1 MRNLSSRWKEKVKN
15 GMDVHYLK
23 YADITLTDGTVLN
36 LTNADLWQNGMT
48 FEDSVSGDSSFDIGS
63 AIINVLTLSINNFEG
78 QYSDYDFEGAEAVCY
93 IGLQFDDGIIEKTR
107 ICTAT
112 VVEQPEDET
121 VSIDLT
127 CEDNMRKF
135 DRNYSES
142 KLIYPATREQIVR
155 DACEVCGV
163 TLQTVHF
170 DNDDYIVKARPSDDA
185 LTFRQVLQW
194 VAQIGCQWMRCD
206 EYGRL
211 CVSWFDDI
219 TEEKLIINE
228 NGVLTTSSES
238 NIVLKMSNQD
248 ETLTAENGILFE
260 NDGTLSLYAVDGKGN
275 VSNVSSTYGF
285 TPQHTDVV
293 ITGVLVTE
301 YNDSVGEEPE
311 KYMAGL
317 KGYVLDISGNKLIQK
332 GEGKKIASMIAEKC
346 VGMSFRPFE
355 SECPTNI
362 SLEAGDVVII
372 VDRNRKVYKSFI
384 TTTTLQPGNGQKIAC
399 NAKSAAKNSST
410 RYSQL
415 TQAYV
420 EARKMIKAEKTARE
434 KALEE
439 FGKRMDAATGVYTTI
454 EKQED
459 GSEVFYLHDKPTLAE
474 SKAVW
479 KMTSE
484 AWGVST
490 DGGKTWNGGMT
501 VDGDTIVRILNAVG
515 INADWINTGKLLGKF
530 IDAKNLRVSTEDG
543 TVTFYINEKGQVFI
557 QPTAF
562 FLSDNKTLD
571 EAIADKTI
579 EEAQKLTTLNV
590 ILSNEYQ
597 AIVTDANGNYT
608 TFPECSTTVQVMYG
622 VENVTNDAS
631 YTITEDN
638 VTGTWDEKN
647 HKYTVTGLSADT
659 GHVNFVVNYK
669 TFSITKQ
676 FSISKQK
683 QGKQGD
689 KGDSATTYVIETD
702 TTVIMRTA
710 DETYVP
716 ETVLFKNYVVSGNNK
731 ILRKSNILVQTTT
744 DGSTFSTIK
753 NVDVD
758 DGQYTLYLSTI
769 ASDVTAIRYIFRS
782 INLGNPQLA
791 TVTIPI
797 INDTELTEKQIFNL
811 LTHNG
816 TRDLLT
822 YVDGKLYLNGTY
834 IKGKTVAAD
843 KLNVEDLYAVAASI
857 AQWTIKENYI
867 QSKSGNIRLYSDG
880 RIKIGNAVFSQS
892 EDGDTAC
899 NIKYGL
905 HLFCK
910 NITDSSGF
918 IDPSG
923 MFAIS
928 GLASN
933 ASGSTLILYNNYV
946 YKLSSSSKRY
956 KKHVKNMTSSEAE
969 RLLDI
974 PVVWFEYNEGY
985 LASGDRFEGKPLPG
999 FYAEDVYDAFPEG
1012 AMLNESGQV
1021 EDWNYRT
1028 MVPAMMKL
1036 IQDQQET
1043 INSLNKRIERLERG
1057 E

>member
-1 MRNLSSRWKEKVKN
+1 MINVSNAFKKKIAEGYPVIEE
-15 GMDVHYLK
+15 V
-23 YADITLTDGTVLN
+23 DITFPDGTVKTVNKEILN
-36 LTNADLWQNGMT
+36 SGNDIVDGVDGSSFPIGQTVCKSLQLSLDNSQEQWKNYYFYGAKLRVKLKMELDDGTTETINRGMFTVTTPEEYGEDVELTALDDMYKANKTYTTSLAFPQDAYVVLQDACQRCGISLGTGSGAMEHATFPIQSVPDGMT
-48 FEDSVSGDSSFDIGS
+48 FRDVIGCIAMIESANARIDNGGYLQLVKWDFSGVNVDNAPTVDSEGFLKFGGGS
-63 AIINVLTLSINNFEG
+63 AIDSSGYISPVGDWMIDSDGFLYLNEGVNAPQRLRDYLSAPTLST
-78 QYSDYDFEGAEAVCY
+78 D
-93 IGLQFDDGIIEKTR
+93 
-107 ICTAT
+107 
-112 VVEQPEDET
+112 
-121 VSIDLT
+121 
-127 CEDNMRKF
+127 
-135 DRNYSES
+135 
-142 KLIYPATREQIVR
+142 
-155 DACEVCGV
+155 
-163 TLQTVHF
+163 
-170 DNDDYIVKARPSDDA
+170 
-185 LTFRQVLQW
+185 
-194 VAQIGCQWMRCD
+194 
-206 EYGRL
+206 
-211 CVSWFDDI
+211 
-219 TEEKLIINE
+219 
-228 NGVLTTSSES
+228 
-238 NIVLKMSNQD
+238 NIVITGIQVKSGDASYQYGSNEYILQI
-248 ETLTAENGILFE
+248 ENTLLQANQLPVVAEWIGASLIGKQFRSMEGDLLYNPLIEFGDMARTYDRKENVYITPITYVASGLNGATTVKTQAESPIR
-260 NDGTLSLYAVDGKGN
+260 G
-275 VSNVSSTYGF
+275 SSTYNS
-285 TPQHTDVV
+285 D
-293 ITGVLVTE
+293 
-301 YNDSVGEEPE
+301 
-311 KYMAGL
+311 AL
-317 KGYVLDISGNKLIQK
+317 KTLIQA
-332 GEGKKIASMIAEKC
+332 KKLVEVEK
-346 VGMSFRPFE
+346 
-355 SECPTNI
+355 N
-362 SLEAGDVVII
+362 
-372 VDRNRKVYKSFI
+372 
-384 TTTTLQPGNGQKIAC
+384 
-399 NAKSAAKNSST
+399 
-410 RYSQL
+410 
-415 TQAYV
+415 
-420 EARKMIKAEKTARE
+420 ARE
-434 KALEE
+434 LAVGKLEE
-439 FGKRMDAATGVYTTI
+439 AMKNASGLYETPVL
-454 EKQED
+454 QED
-459 GSEVFYLHDKPTLAE
+459 GSTITYLHDKPTLEE
-474 SKAVW
+474 SKTIIKFTA
-479 KMTSE
+479 E
-484 AWGVST
+484 AIGVSN
-490 DGGKTWNGGMT
+490 DGGKTYPYGFILT
-501 VDGDTIVRILNAVG
+501 GDLITKILYAEG
-515 INADWINTGKLLGKF
+515 INADYINTGKLLGKF

-597 AIVTDANGNYT
+597 AIVTDADGNYT

-676 FSISKQK
+676 FSIAKQK
-683 QGKQGD
+683 QGKQGN

-731 ILRKSNILVQTTT
+731 TLRKSNILVQTTT

-753 NVDVD
+753 NMNVD

-857 AQWTIKENYI
+857 AQWIIKENYI
-867 QSKSGNIRLYSDG
+867 QSKSGNIRLYSNG

-892 EDGDTAC
+892 TDGDTAC

-910 NITDSSGF
+910 NATDSSG
-918 IDPSG
+918 ITDPSG

-928 GLASN
+928 GLTSN

-969 RLLDI
+969 RLLNI

-985 LASGDRFEGKPLPG
+985 LAPGDRFEGKPLPG

-1028 MVPAMMKL
+1028 IVPAMLKL
-1036 IQDQQET
+1036 IQDQQKT
-1043 INSLNKRIERLERG
+1043 INNLIERVNKLERKNIH

>member
-1 MRNLSSRWKEKVKN
+1 MINVSNAFKKKIAEGYPVIEE
-15 GMDVHYLK
+15 V
-23 YADITLTDGTVLN
+23 DITFSDGTVKTVNKEILN
-36 LTNADLWQNGMT
+36 SGNDIVDGVDGSSFPIGQTVCKSLQLSLDNSQEQWKNYYFYGAKLRVKLKMELDDGTTETINRGTFTVTTPEEYGEDVELTALDDMYKANKTYTTSLAFPQDAYVVLQDACQRCGISLRTGSGAMEHAAFPIQSVPDGMT
-48 FEDSVSGDSSFDIGS
+48 FRDVIGCIAMIESANARIDNGGYLQLVKWDFSGVNVDNAPTADSEGFLKFGGGS
-63 AIINVLTLSINNFEG
+63 AIDSSGYISPVGDWMIDSDGFLYLNEGVNAPQRLRDYLSAPTLSTDNIVITG
-78 QYSDYDFEGAEAVCY
+78 IQVKSGDASYQYGSDEYV
-93 IGLQFDDGIIEKTR
+93 LQIENT
-107 ICTAT
+107 
-112 VVEQPEDET
+112 
-121 VSIDLT
+121 L
-127 CEDNMRKF
+127 
-135 DRNYSES
+135 
-142 KLIYPATREQIVR
+142 
-155 DACEVCGV
+155 
-163 TLQTVHF
+163 LQTNQLSSVAEWIGSSLVGKQF
-170 DNDDYIVKARPSDDA
+170 RSMEGDLLYNPLIEFGDMARTYDRKENVYITPI
-185 LTFRQVLQW
+185 TY
-194 VAQIGCQWMRCD
+194 VASG
-206 EYGRL
+206 L
-211 CVSWFDDI
+211 
-219 TEEKLIINE
+219 
-228 NGVLTTSSES
+228 NGATTVRTQAES
-238 NIVLKMSNQD
+238 PIR
-248 ETLTAENGILFE
+248 G
-260 NDGTLSLYAVDGKGN
+260 
-275 VSNVSSTYGF
+275 SSTYNS
-285 TPQHTDVV
+285 D
-293 ITGVLVTE
+293 
-301 YNDSVGEEPE
+301 
-311 KYMAGL
+311 AL
-317 KGYVLDISGNKLIQK
+317 KTLIQA
-332 GEGKKIASMIAEKC
+332 KKLVEVEK
-346 VGMSFRPFE
+346 
-355 SECPTNI
+355 N
-362 SLEAGDVVII
+362 
-372 VDRNRKVYKSFI
+372 
-384 TTTTLQPGNGQKIAC
+384 
-399 NAKSAAKNSST
+399 
-410 RYSQL
+410 
-415 TQAYV
+415 
-420 EARKMIKAEKTARE
+420 ARE
-434 KALEE
+434 LAVGKLEE
-439 FGKRMDAATGVYTTI
+439 AMKNASGLYETPVL
-454 EKQED
+454 QED
-459 GSEVFYLHDKPTLAE
+459 GSTITYLHDKPTLEE
-474 SKAVW
+474 SKTIIKFTA
-479 KMTSE
+479 E
-484 AWGVST
+484 AIGVSN
-490 DGGKTWNGGMT
+490 DGGKTYPYGFILT
-501 VDGDTIVRILNAVG
+501 GDLITRILYAEG
-515 INADWINTGKLLGKF
+515 INADYINAGKLLGEF

-638 VTGTWDEKN
+638 ATGTWDEKN

-659 GHVNFVVNYK
+659 GHVNFVVKYK

-676 FSISKQK
+676 FSIAKQK

-731 ILRKSNILVQTTT
+731 TLRKSNILVQTTT
-744 DGSTFSTIK
+744 DGSTFNTIK
-753 NVDVD
+753 NMNVD

-791 TVTIPI
+791 TVTIPV

-892 EDGDTAC
+892 KDGDTAC
-899 NIKYGL
+899 CVKYGM
-905 HLFCK
+905 HIFCK
-910 NITDSSGF
+910 NATDSSG
-918 IDPSG
+918 ITDPSG
-923 MFAIS
+923 MLAIS
-928 GLASN
+928 GLTSN

-985 LASGDRFEGKPLPG
+985 LAPGDRFEGKPLPG
-999 FYAEDVYDAFPEG
+999 FYAEDVYEAFPEG
-1012 AMLNESGQV
+1012 AMLNEDGQV

-1028 MVPAMMKL
+1028 MIPAMMKL

>member
-1 MRNLSSRWKEKVKN
+1 MINVSNAFKKKIAEGYPVIEE
-15 GMDVHYLK
+15 V
-23 YADITLTDGTVLN
+23 DITFSDGTVKTVNKEILN
-36 LTNADLWQNGMT
+36 
-48 FEDSVSGDSSFDIGS
+48 SGNDIVDGVDGSSFPVGQTVCKSLQLFLDNSQEQWKNYYFYGAKLRVKLKMELDDGTTETINKGTFTVTTPEEYGEDVELTALDDMYKANKTYTTSLAFPQDAYVVLQDACQRCGISLGIGSGAMEHATFPIQSVPDGITFRDVIGCIAMIESANARIDNGGYLQLVKWDFSGVNVDNAPTVDSEGFLKFGGGS
-63 AIINVLTLSINNFEG
+63 AIDSSGYISPVGDWMIDSDGFLYLNEGVNAPQRLRDYLSAPTLSTDNIVITG
-78 QYSDYDFEGAEAVCY
+78 IQVKSGDASYQYGSNEY
-93 IGLQFDDGIIEKTR
+93 
-107 ICTAT
+107 
-112 VVEQPEDET
+112 
-121 VSIDLT
+121 
-127 CEDNMRKF
+127 
-135 DRNYSES
+135 
-142 KLIYPATREQIVR
+142 
-155 DACEVCGV
+155 
-163 TLQTVHF
+163 
-170 DNDDYIVKARPSDDA
+170 
-185 LTFRQVLQW
+185 VLQIENTLLQANQLPV
-194 VAQIGCQWMRCD
+194 VAEWIGASLVGKQFRSMEGDLLYNPLIEFGDMARTYD
-206 EYGRL
+206 RKENVY
-211 CVSWFDDI
+211 I
-219 TEEKLIINE
+219 TPITYVASGL
-228 NGVLTTSSES
+228 NGTTTVRTQAES
-238 NIVLKMSNQD
+238 PIR
-248 ETLTAENGILFE
+248 G
-260 NDGTLSLYAVDGKGN
+260 
-275 VSNVSSTYGF
+275 SSTYNS
-285 TPQHTDVV
+285 D
-293 ITGVLVTE
+293 
-301 YNDSVGEEPE
+301 
-311 KYMAGL
+311 AL
-317 KGYVLDISGNKLIQK
+317 KTLIQA
-332 GEGKKIASMIAEKC
+332 KKLVEAEK
-346 VGMSFRPFE
+346 
-355 SECPTNI
+355 N
-362 SLEAGDVVII
+362 
-372 VDRNRKVYKSFI
+372 
-384 TTTTLQPGNGQKIAC
+384 
-399 NAKSAAKNSST
+399 
-410 RYSQL
+410 
-415 TQAYV
+415 
-420 EARKMIKAEKTARE
+420 ARE
-434 KALEE
+434 LAVGKLEE
-439 FGKRMDAATGVYTTI
+439 AMKGASGLYETSVL
-454 EKQED
+454 QED
-459 GSEVFYLHDKPTLAE
+459 GSTITYLHDKPTLEE
-474 SKAVW
+474 SKTIIKFTA
-479 KMTSE
+479 E
-484 AWGVST
+484 AIGVSN
-490 DGGKTWNGGMT
+490 DGGKTYPYGFILT
-501 VDGDTIVRILNAVG
+501 GDLITKILYAEG
-515 INADWINTGKLLGKF
+515 INADYINAGKLLGKF
-530 IDAKNLRVSTEDG
+530 VDAKNLRVSTEDG

-622 VENVTNDAS
+622 AQNVTNDAS
-631 YTITEDN
+631 YTITEEN
-638 VTGTWDEKN
+638 ITGTWDEKN

-659 GHVNFVVNYK
+659 GHVNFVVSYK

-676 FSISKQK
+676 FSIAKQK
-683 QGKQGD
+683 QGKQGN

-702 TTVIMRTA
+702 ATVIMRTA

-716 ETVLFKNYVVSGNNK
+716 ETVLFKNYVVSGSNK
-731 ILRKSNILVQTTT
+731 TLRKSNILVQTTI

-753 NVDVD
+753 NVNVD

-822 YVDGKLYLNGTY
+822 YVDGKLFLNGTY

-956 KKHVKNMTSSEAE
+956 KKHVKSMTSSEAE

-985 LASGDRFEGKPLPG
+985 LAPGDRFEGKPLPG

-1012 AMLNESGQV
+1012 AMLNEDGQV

-1028 MVPAMMKL
+1028 MIPAMMKL

>member
-1 MRNLSSRWKEKVKN
+1 MINVSNAFKKKIAEGYPVIEE
-15 GMDVHYLK
+15 V
-23 YADITLTDGTVLN
+23 DITFPDGTVKTVNKEILN
-36 LTNADLWQNGMT
+36 SGNGIVDGVDGSSFPIGQTVCKSLQLSLDNSQEQWKNYYFYGAKLRVKLKMELDDGTTETINRGTFTVTTPEEYGEDVELTALDDMYKANKTYTTSLAFPQDAYVVLQDACQRCGISLGTGSGAMEHATFPIQSVPDGMT
-48 FEDSVSGDSSFDIGS
+48 FRDVIGCIAMIESANARIDNGGYLQLVKWDFSGVNVDNAPTVDSEGFLKFGGGS
-63 AIINVLTLSINNFEG
+63 AIDSSGYISPVGDWMIDSDGFLYLNEGVNAPQRLRDYLSAPTLST
-78 QYSDYDFEGAEAVCY
+78 D
-93 IGLQFDDGIIEKTR
+93 
-107 ICTAT
+107 
-112 VVEQPEDET
+112 
-121 VSIDLT
+121 
-127 CEDNMRKF
+127 
-135 DRNYSES
+135 
-142 KLIYPATREQIVR
+142 
-155 DACEVCGV
+155 
-163 TLQTVHF
+163 
-170 DNDDYIVKARPSDDA
+170 
-185 LTFRQVLQW
+185 
-194 VAQIGCQWMRCD
+194 
-206 EYGRL
+206 
-211 CVSWFDDI
+211 
-219 TEEKLIINE
+219 
-228 NGVLTTSSES
+228 
-238 NIVLKMSNQD
+238 NIVITGIQVKSGDASYQYGSNEYILQI
-248 ETLTAENGILFE
+248 ENTLLQANQLPVVAEWIGASLIGKQFRSMEGDLLYNPLIEFGDMARTYDRKENVYITPITYVASGLNGATTVKTQAESPIR
-260 NDGTLSLYAVDGKGN
+260 G
-275 VSNVSSTYGF
+275 SSTYNS
-285 TPQHTDVV
+285 D
-293 ITGVLVTE
+293 
-301 YNDSVGEEPE
+301 
-311 KYMAGL
+311 AL
-317 KGYVLDISGNKLIQK
+317 KTLIQA
-332 GEGKKIASMIAEKC
+332 KKLVEVEK
-346 VGMSFRPFE
+346 
-355 SECPTNI
+355 N
-362 SLEAGDVVII
+362 
-372 VDRNRKVYKSFI
+372 
-384 TTTTLQPGNGQKIAC
+384 
-399 NAKSAAKNSST
+399 
-410 RYSQL
+410 
-415 TQAYV
+415 
-420 EARKMIKAEKTARE
+420 ARE
-434 KALEE
+434 LAVGKLEE
-439 FGKRMDAATGVYTTI
+439 AMKNASGLYETPVL
-454 EKQED
+454 QED
-459 GSEVFYLHDKPTLAE
+459 GSTITYLHDKPTLEE
-474 SKAVW
+474 SKTIIKFTA
-479 KMTSE
+479 E
-484 AWGVST
+484 AIGVSN
-490 DGGKTWNGGMT
+490 DGGKTYPYGFILT
-501 VDGDTIVRILNAVG
+501 GDLITKILYAEG
-515 INADWINTGKLLGKF
+515 INADYINTGKLLGKF

-597 AIVTDANGNYT
+597 AIVTDADGNYT
-608 TFPECSTTVQVMYG
+608 TFPKCSTTVQVMYG

-647 HKYTVTGLSADT
+647 HEYTVTGLSADT
-659 GHVNFVVNYK
+659 GHVNFVVKYK

-676 FSISKQK
+676 FSIAKQK
-683 QGKQGD
+683 QGKQGN

-716 ETVLFKNYVVSGNNK
+716 ETVLFKNYVISGNNK
-731 ILRKSNILVQTTT
+731 TLRKSNILVQTTT

-753 NVDVD
+753 NMNVD

-867 QSKSGNIRLYSDG
+867 QSKSGNIQLYSDG

-892 EDGDTAC
+892 KDGDTAC

-985 LASGDRFEGKPLPG
+985 LAPGDRFEGKPLPG

-1043 INSLNKRIERLERG
+1043 INSLIKRIERLERG

>member
-1 MRNLSSRWKEKVKN
+1 MINVSNAFKKKIAEGYPVIEE
-15 GMDVHYLK
+15 V
-23 YADITLTDGTVLN
+23 DITFSDGTVKTVNKEILN
-36 LTNADLWQNGMT
+36 SGNDIVDGVDGSSFPIGQTVCKSLQLSLDNSQEQWKNYYFYGAKLRVKLKMELDDGTTETINRGTFTVTTPEEYGEDVELTALDDMYKANKTYTTSLAFPQDAYVVLQDACQRCGISLRTGSGAMEHAAFPIQSVPDGMT
-48 FEDSVSGDSSFDIGS
+48 FRDVIGCIAMIESANARIDNGGYLQLVKWDFSGVNVDNAPTADSEGFLKFGGGS
-63 AIINVLTLSINNFEG
+63 AIDSSGYISPVGDWMIDSDGFLYLNEGVNAPQRLRDYLSAPTLSTDNIVITG
-78 QYSDYDFEGAEAVCY
+78 IQVKSGDASYQYGSDEYV
-93 IGLQFDDGIIEKTR
+93 LQIENT
-107 ICTAT
+107 
-112 VVEQPEDET
+112 
-121 VSIDLT
+121 L
-127 CEDNMRKF
+127 
-135 DRNYSES
+135 
-142 KLIYPATREQIVR
+142 
-155 DACEVCGV
+155 
-163 TLQTVHF
+163 LQTNQLSSVAEWIGSSLVGKQF
-170 DNDDYIVKARPSDDA
+170 RSMEGDLLYNPLIEFGDMARTYDRKENVYITPITYVASGLNGATTVKTQA
-185 LTFRQVLQW
+185 
-194 VAQIGCQWMRCD
+194 
-206 EYGRL
+206 
-211 CVSWFDDI
+211 
-219 TEEKLIINE
+219 
-228 NGVLTTSSES
+228 ES
-238 NIVLKMSNQD
+238 PIR
-248 ETLTAENGILFE
+248 G
-260 NDGTLSLYAVDGKGN
+260 
-275 VSNVSSTYGF
+275 SSTY
-285 TPQHTDVV
+285 
-293 ITGVLVTE
+293 
-301 YNDSVGEEPE
+301 NSN
-311 KYMAGL
+311 AL
-317 KGYVLDISGNKLIQK
+317 KTLIQA
-332 GEGKKIASMIAEKC
+332 KKLVEVEK
-346 VGMSFRPFE
+346 
-355 SECPTNI
+355 N
-362 SLEAGDVVII
+362 
-372 VDRNRKVYKSFI
+372 
-384 TTTTLQPGNGQKIAC
+384 
-399 NAKSAAKNSST
+399 
-410 RYSQL
+410 
-415 TQAYV
+415 
-420 EARKMIKAEKTARE
+420 ARE
-434 KALEE
+434 LAVGKLEE
-439 FGKRMDAATGVYTTI
+439 AMKNASGLYETPVL
-454 EKQED
+454 QED
-459 GSEVFYLHDKPTLAE
+459 GSTITYLHDKPTLEE
-474 SKAVW
+474 SKTIIKFTA
-479 KMTSE
+479 E
-484 AWGVST
+484 AIGVSN
-490 DGGKTWNGGMT
+490 DGGKTYPYGFILT
-501 VDGDTIVRILNAVG
+501 GDLITKILYAEG
-515 INADWINTGKLLGKF
+515 INADYINAGKLLGKF

-608 TFPECSTTVQVMYG
+608 TFPKCSTIVQVMYG

-676 FSISKQK
+676 FSIAKQK
-683 QGKQGD
+683 QGKQGN

-702 TTVIMRTA
+702 ATVIMRTA

-716 ETVLFKNYVVSGNNK
+716 ETVLFKNYVVSGSNK
-731 ILRKSNILVQTTT
+731 TLRKSNILVQTTT
-744 DGSTFSTIK
+744 DGSAFSTIK
-753 NVDVD
+753 NMNVD

-843 KLNVEDLYAVAASI
+843 KLNVDDLYAVAASI

-928 GLASN
+928 GLTSN

-974 PVVWFEYNEGY
+974 PVVWFEYNKGY
-985 LASGDRFEGKPLPG
+985 LAPGDRFEGKPLPG

-1028 MVPAMMKL
+1028 IVPAMMKL

-1043 INSLNKRIERLERG
+1043 INSLIKRIERLERG

>member
-1 MRNLSSRWKEKVKN
+1 MINVSNAFKKKIAEGYPVIEE
-15 GMDVHYLK
+15 V
-23 YADITLTDGTVLN
+23 DITFPDGAVKTVNKEILNSGNDIVDGVDGSSFPIGQTVCKSLQLSLDNSQEQWKNYYFYGAKLRVKLKMELDDGTTETINKGNFTVTTPEEYGEDVELTALDDMYKANKTYATSLAFPQDAYVVLQDACQRCGIS
-36 LTNADLWQNGMT
+36 LGTGSGAMEHATFPIQSVPDGMT
-48 FEDSVSGDSSFDIGS
+48 FRDVIGCIAMIESANARIDNAGYLQLVKWDFSGVNVDNAPTVDSEGFLKFGGGS
-63 AIINVLTLSINNFEG
+63 AIDSSGYISPVGDWMIDLDGFLYLNEGANAPQRLRDYLSAPTLSTDNIVITG
-78 QYSDYDFEGAEAVCY
+78 IQVKSGDASYQYGSNEY
-93 IGLQFDDGIIEKTR
+93 
-107 ICTAT
+107 
-112 VVEQPEDET
+112 
-121 VSIDLT
+121 
-127 CEDNMRKF
+127 
-135 DRNYSES
+135 
-142 KLIYPATREQIVR
+142 
-155 DACEVCGV
+155 
-163 TLQTVHF
+163 
-170 DNDDYIVKARPSDDA
+170 
-185 LTFRQVLQW
+185 VLQIENTLLQAKQLPAVTEW
-194 VAQIGCQWMRCD
+194 IGASLVGKQFRSMEGDLLYNPLIEFGDMARTYDRKENVYITPITYVASG
-206 EYGRL
+206 L
-211 CVSWFDDI
+211 
-219 TEEKLIINE
+219 
-228 NGVLTTSSES
+228 NGATTVRTQAES
-238 NIVLKMSNQD
+238 PIR
-248 ETLTAENGILFE
+248 G
-260 NDGTLSLYAVDGKGN
+260 
-275 VSNVSSTYGF
+275 SSTYNS
-285 TPQHTDVV
+285 D
-293 ITGVLVTE
+293 
-301 YNDSVGEEPE
+301 
-311 KYMAGL
+311 AL
-317 KGYVLDISGNKLIQK
+317 KTLIQA
-332 GEGKKIASMIAEKC
+332 KKLVEVEK
-346 VGMSFRPFE
+346 
-355 SECPTNI
+355 N
-362 SLEAGDVVII
+362 
-372 VDRNRKVYKSFI
+372 
-384 TTTTLQPGNGQKIAC
+384 
-399 NAKSAAKNSST
+399 
-410 RYSQL
+410 
-415 TQAYV
+415 
-420 EARKMIKAEKTARE
+420 ARE
-434 KALEE
+434 LAVGKLEE
-439 FGKRMDAATGVYTTI
+439 AMKNASGLYETPVL
-454 EKQED
+454 QED
-459 GSEVFYLHDKPTLAE
+459 GSTITYLHDKPTLEE
-474 SKAVW
+474 SKTIIKFTA
-479 KMTSE
+479 E
-484 AWGVST
+484 AIGVSN
-490 DGGKTWNGGMT
+490 DGGKTYPYGFILT
-501 VDGDTIVRILNAVG
+501 GDLITKILYAEG
-515 INADWINTGKLLGKF
+515 INADYINTGKLLGKF

-597 AIVTDANGNYT
+597 AIVTDADGNYT
-608 TFPECSTTVQVMYG
+608 TFPKCSTTVQVMYG
-622 VENVTNDAS
+622 AQNVTNDAS

-710 DETYVP
+710 DGTYVP
-716 ETVLFKNYVVSGNNK
+716 ETVLFKNYVISGNNK
-731 ILRKSNILVQTTT
+731 TLRKSNILVQTTT
-744 DGSTFSTIK
+744 DGSTFNTIK
-753 NVDVD
+753 NMNVD

-811 LTHNG
+811 LTDNG

-857 AQWTIKENYI
+857 AQWVIKESYI
-867 QSKSGNIRLYSDG
+867 RSKSGNIRLYSDG
-880 RIKIGNAVFSQS
+880 RLRIGNSVFSQS
-892 EDGDTAC
+892 TDGDTAC
-899 NIKYGL
+899 CIKYGL

-910 NITDSSGF
+910 NATDSSG
-918 IDPSG
+918 ITDPSG

-928 GLASN
+928 GLTRN

-985 LASGDRFEGKPLPG
+985 LAPGDRFEGKPLPG

>member
-1 MRNLSSRWKEKVKN
+1 MINVSEAFRKKISEGDPVIEE
-15 GMDVHYLK
+15 V
-23 YADITLTDGTVLN
+23 DITFSDGTVKTVNKEILN
-36 LTNADLWQNGMT
+36 
-48 FEDSVSGDSSFDIGS
+48 SGNDIVDGVDGSSFPIGQTVCKS
-63 AIINVLTLSINNFEG
+63 CQLALDNSQDQWKNYYFYGAKLRVKLKMELDNGTVETIDRGTFTVTTPEEYGEDVELTGLDDMYKANKTYTTSLAFPQDAYVVLE
-78 QYSDYDFEGAEAVCY
+78 
-93 IGLQFDDGIIEKTR
+93 
-107 ICTAT
+107 
-112 VVEQPEDET
+112 
-121 VSIDLT
+121 
-127 CEDNMRKF
+127 
-135 DRNYSES
+135 
-142 KLIYPATREQIVR
+142 
-155 DACEVCGV
+155 DACESCGISLGV
-163 TLQTVHF
+163 SSGSMEYSSFQIQSIPDSV
-170 DNDDYIVKARPSDDA
+170 
-185 LTFRQVLQW
+185 TFRDVIGYIAMLESANARIDNNDYLQFTKW
-194 VAQIGCQWMRCD
+194 D
-206 EYGRL
+206 FSNNDNNLYKL
-211 CVSWFDDI
+211 KDYVSSPTLSADDI
-219 TEEKLIINE
+219 
-228 NGVLTTSSES
+228 
-238 NIVLKMSNQD
+238 
-248 ETLTAENGILFE
+248 
-260 NDGTLSLYAVDGKGN
+260 
-275 VSNVSSTYGF
+275 
-285 TPQHTDVV
+285 V
-293 ITGVLVTE
+293 ITGVQVK
-301 YNDSVGEEPE
+301 NGSDSALYG
-311 KYMAGL
+311 KA
-317 KGYVLDISGNKLIQK
+317 GYVLEFENDLLQPEQLKTVSEMIGSNLVGTSFRSMEGETLYNPLLEFSDVTKTYDRNGNVYVTPLTYVASALNGKTTVKTQADSPIRGSSNYSSDSSKTLIQ
-332 GEGKKIASMIAEKC
+332 
-346 VGMSFRPFE
+346 
-355 SECPTNI
+355 
-362 SLEAGDVVII
+362 
-372 VDRNRKVYKSFI
+372 
-384 TTTTLQPGNGQKIAC
+384 
-399 NAKSAAKNSST
+399 AKRLVNEERS
-410 RYSQL
+410 
-415 TQAYV
+415 
-420 EARKMIKAEKTARE
+420 ARE
-434 KALEE
+434 EAIKKLQES
-439 FGKRMDAATGVYTTI
+439 ATDSSGLYETPVL
-454 EKQED
+454 QED
-459 GSEVFYLHDKPTLAE
+459 GSTITYLHDKPTLAE
-474 SKAVW
+474 SKIVIKFTA
-479 KMTSE
+479 E
-484 AWGVST
+484 AIGVSN
-490 DGGKTWNGGMT
+490 DGGKTYPYGFILT
-501 VDGDTIVRILNAVG
+501 GDLITRILYAEG
-515 INADWINTGKLLGKF
+515 INADYINAGKLLGKF

-543 TVTFYINEKGQVFI
+543 TATFYINEKGQVFI

-597 AIVTDANGNYT
+597 AIVTDADGNYT

-622 VENVTNDAS
+622 AENVTNDVS
-631 YTITEDN
+631 YTITEEN
-638 VTGTWDEKN
+638 ITGTWDEKN
-647 HKYTVTGLSADT
+647 HKYTATGLSADT
-659 GHVNFVVNYK
+659 GHVNFVVSYK

-676 FSISKQK
+676 FSIAKQK
-683 QGKQGD
+683 QGEQGD

-702 TTVIMRTA
+702 ATVIMRTA

-731 ILRKSNILVQTTT
+731 TLRKSNILVQTTT

-753 NVDVD
+753 NVNVD

-797 INDTELTEKQIFNL
+797 INDTELTEKQIINL

-822 YVDGKLYLNGTY
+822 YVDDKLFLNGTY

-857 AQWTIKENYI
+857 AQWIIKEKYI

-910 NITDSSGF
+910 NATDSSGF
-918 IDPSG
+918 TDQSG
-923 MFAIS
+923 MFGIS
-928 GLASN
+928 GLTSN

-985 LASGDRFEGKPLPG
+985 LAPGDRFEGKPLPG

-1028 MVPAMMKL
+1028 MIPAMMKL

-1043 INSLNKRIERLERG
+1043 INNLVERVNELERKKHP
-1057 E
+1057 

>member
-1 MRNLSSRWKEKVKN
+1 MINVSNAFKKKIAEGYPVIEE
-15 GMDVHYLK
+15 V
-23 YADITLTDGTVLN
+23 DITFPDGTVKTVNKEILN
-36 LTNADLWQNGMT
+36 SGNDIVDGVDGSSFPIGQTVCKSLQLSLDNSQEQWKNYYFYGAKLRVKLKMELDDGTTETINRGTFTVTTPEEYGEDVELTALDDMYKANKTYTTSLAFPQDAYVVLQDACQRCDISLGTGSGAMEHATFPIQSVPDGMT
-48 FEDSVSGDSSFDIGS
+48 FRNVIGCIAMIESSNARIDNAGYLQLVKWDFSGVNVDNAPTVDSEGFLKFGGGS
-63 AIINVLTLSINNFEG
+63 AIDSSGYISPVGDWMIDPDGFLYLSEGVNAPQRLRDYLSAPTLS
-78 QYSDYDFEGAEAVCY
+78 
-93 IGLQFDDGIIEKTR
+93 T
-107 ICTAT
+107 
-112 VVEQPEDET
+112 
-121 VSIDLT
+121 
-127 CEDNMRKF
+127 DN
-135 DRNYSES
+135 
-142 KLIYPATREQIVR
+142 I
-155 DACEVCGV
+155 
-163 TLQTVHF
+163 
-170 DNDDYIVKARPSDDA
+170 
-185 LTFRQVLQW
+185 
-194 VAQIGCQWMRCD
+194 
-206 EYGRL
+206 
-211 CVSWFDDI
+211 
-219 TEEKLIINE
+219 
-228 NGVLTTSSES
+228 
-238 NIVLKMSNQD
+238 
-248 ETLTAENGILFE
+248 
-260 NDGTLSLYAVDGKGN
+260 
-275 VSNVSSTYGF
+275 
-285 TPQHTDVV
+285 V
-293 ITGVLVTE
+293 ITGIQVKSGDASYQYGSNE
-301 YNDSVGEEPE
+301 
-311 KYMAGL
+311 
-317 KGYVLDISGNKLIQK
+317 YVLQIENTLLQANQLPVVAEWIGASLIGKQFRSMEGDLLYNPLIEFGDMARTYDRKENVYITPITYVASGLNGATTVRTQAESPIRGNSTYNSDALKTLIQA
-332 GEGKKIASMIAEKC
+332 KKLVEVEK
-346 VGMSFRPFE
+346 
-355 SECPTNI
+355 N
-362 SLEAGDVVII
+362 
-372 VDRNRKVYKSFI
+372 
-384 TTTTLQPGNGQKIAC
+384 
-399 NAKSAAKNSST
+399 
-410 RYSQL
+410 
-415 TQAYV
+415 
-420 EARKMIKAEKTARE
+420 ARE
-434 KALEE
+434 LAVGKLEE
-439 FGKRMDAATGVYTTI
+439 AMKNASGLYETPVL
-454 EKQED
+454 QED
-459 GSEVFYLHDKPTLAE
+459 GSTITYLHDKPTLEE
-474 SKAVW
+474 SKTIIKFTA
-479 KMTSE
+479 E
-484 AWGVST
+484 AIGVSN
-490 DGGKTWNGGMT
+490 DGGKTYPYGFILT
-501 VDGDTIVRILNAVG
+501 GDLITKILYAEG
-515 INADWINTGKLLGKF
+515 INADYINTGKLLGKF

-676 FSISKQK
+676 FSIAKQK
-683 QGKQGD
+683 QGKQGN

-702 TTVIMRTA
+702 ATVIMRTA

-716 ETVLFKNYVVSGNNK
+716 ETVLFKNYVVSGSNK
-731 ILRKSNILVQTTT
+731 TLRKSNILVQTTT

-753 NVDVD
+753 NMNVD

-974 PVVWFEYNEGY
+974 PVVWFEYNKGY
-985 LASGDRFEGKPLPG
+985 LAPGDRFEGKPLPG

-1028 MVPAMMKL
+1028 MIPAMLKL

-1043 INSLNKRIERLERG
+1043 INSLIKRIERLERG

>member
-1 MRNLSSRWKEKVKN
+1 MINVSNAFKKKIAEGYPVIEE
-15 GMDVHYLK
+15 V
-23 YADITLTDGTVLN
+23 DITFSDGTVKTVNKEILN
-36 LTNADLWQNGMT
+36 SGNDIVDGVDGSSFPVGQTVCKSLQLFLDNSQEQWKNYYFYGAKLRVKLKMELDDGTTETINKGSFTVTTPEEYGEDVELTALDDMYKANKTYTTSLAFPQDAYVVLQDACQRCGISLGTGSGAMEHATFPIQSVPDGMT
-48 FEDSVSGDSSFDIGS
+48 FRDVIGCIAMIESANARIDNGGYLQLVKWDFSGVNVDNAPTVDSEGFLKFGGGS
-63 AIINVLTLSINNFEG
+63 AIDSSGYISPVGDWMIDPDGFLYLNEGVNAPQRLRDYLSAPTLST
-78 QYSDYDFEGAEAVCY
+78 D
-93 IGLQFDDGIIEKTR
+93 
-107 ICTAT
+107 
-112 VVEQPEDET
+112 
-121 VSIDLT
+121 
-127 CEDNMRKF
+127 
-135 DRNYSES
+135 
-142 KLIYPATREQIVR
+142 
-155 DACEVCGV
+155 
-163 TLQTVHF
+163 
-170 DNDDYIVKARPSDDA
+170 
-185 LTFRQVLQW
+185 
-194 VAQIGCQWMRCD
+194 
-206 EYGRL
+206 
-211 CVSWFDDI
+211 
-219 TEEKLIINE
+219 
-228 NGVLTTSSES
+228 
-238 NIVLKMSNQD
+238 NIVITGIQVKSGDASYQYGSNEYILQI
-248 ETLTAENGILFE
+248 ENTLLQANQLPVVAEWIGASLIGKQFRSMEGDLLYNPLIEFGDMARTYDRKENVYITPITYVASGLNGATTVKTQAESPIR
-260 NDGTLSLYAVDGKGN
+260 G
-275 VSNVSSTYGF
+275 SSTYNS
-285 TPQHTDVV
+285 D
-293 ITGVLVTE
+293 
-301 YNDSVGEEPE
+301 
-311 KYMAGL
+311 AL
-317 KGYVLDISGNKLIQK
+317 KTLIQA
-332 GEGKKIASMIAEKC
+332 KKLVEVEK
-346 VGMSFRPFE
+346 
-355 SECPTNI
+355 N
-362 SLEAGDVVII
+362 
-372 VDRNRKVYKSFI
+372 
-384 TTTTLQPGNGQKIAC
+384 
-399 NAKSAAKNSST
+399 
-410 RYSQL
+410 
-415 TQAYV
+415 
-420 EARKMIKAEKTARE
+420 ARE
-434 KALEE
+434 LAVGKLEE
-439 FGKRMDAATGVYTTI
+439 AMKNASGLYETPVL
-454 EKQED
+454 QED
-459 GSEVFYLHDKPTLAE
+459 GSTITYLHDKPTLEE
-474 SKAVW
+474 SKTIIKFTA
-479 KMTSE
+479 E
-484 AWGVST
+484 AIGVSN
-490 DGGKTWNGGMT
+490 DGGKTYPYGFILT
-501 VDGDTIVRILNAVG
+501 GDLITKILYAEG
-515 INADWINTGKLLGKF
+515 INADYINTGKLLGKF

-597 AIVTDANGNYT
+597 AIVTDADGNYT

-622 VENVTNDAS
+622 AENVTNDVS

-676 FSISKQK
+676 FSIAKQK
-683 QGKQGD
+683 QGKQGN

-731 ILRKSNILVQTTT
+731 TLRKSNILVQTTT

-753 NVDVD
+753 NMNVD

-974 PVVWFEYNEGY
+974 PVVWFRYNDGY
-985 LASGDRFEGKPLPG
+985 LAPGDRFEGKPLPG
-999 FYAEDVYDAFPEG
+999 FYAEDVYDAFPEC

-1028 MVPAMMKL
+1028 MIPAMMKL

>member
-1 MRNLSSRWKEKVKN
+1 MINVSNAFKKKIAEGYPV
-15 GMDVHYLK
+15 VEEV
-23 YADITLTDGTVLN
+23 DITFSDGTVKTVNKEILN
-36 LTNADLWQNGMT
+36 
-48 FEDSVSGDSSFDIGS
+48 SGNDIVDGVDGSSFPVGQTVCKSLQLFLDNSQEQWKNHYFYGAKLRVKLKMELDDGTTETINKGSFTVTTPEEYGEDVELTALDDMYKANKTYTTSLAFPQDAYVVLQDACQRCGISLGIGSGAMEHATFPIQSVPDGITFRDVIGCIAMIESANARIDNGGYLQLVKWDFSGVNVDNAPTVDSEGFLKFGGGS
-63 AIINVLTLSINNFEG
+63 AIDSSGYISPVGDWMIDSDGFLYLNEGVNAPQRLRDYLSAPTLSTDNIVITG
-78 QYSDYDFEGAEAVCY
+78 IQVKSGDASYQYGSNEY
-93 IGLQFDDGIIEKTR
+93 
-107 ICTAT
+107 
-112 VVEQPEDET
+112 
-121 VSIDLT
+121 
-127 CEDNMRKF
+127 
-135 DRNYSES
+135 
-142 KLIYPATREQIVR
+142 
-155 DACEVCGV
+155 
-163 TLQTVHF
+163 
-170 DNDDYIVKARPSDDA
+170 
-185 LTFRQVLQW
+185 VLQIENTLLQANQLPV
-194 VAQIGCQWMRCD
+194 VAEWIGASLVGKQFRSMEGDLLYNPLIEFGDMARTYD
-206 EYGRL
+206 RKENVY
-211 CVSWFDDI
+211 I
-219 TEEKLIINE
+219 TPITYVASGL
-228 NGVLTTSSES
+228 NGATTVKTQAES
-238 NIVLKMSNQD
+238 PIR
-248 ETLTAENGILFE
+248 G
-260 NDGTLSLYAVDGKGN
+260 
-275 VSNVSSTYGF
+275 SSTYNS
-285 TPQHTDVV
+285 D
-293 ITGVLVTE
+293 
-301 YNDSVGEEPE
+301 
-311 KYMAGL
+311 AL
-317 KGYVLDISGNKLIQK
+317 KTLIQA
-332 GEGKKIASMIAEKC
+332 KKLVEVEK
-346 VGMSFRPFE
+346 
-355 SECPTNI
+355 N
-362 SLEAGDVVII
+362 
-372 VDRNRKVYKSFI
+372 
-384 TTTTLQPGNGQKIAC
+384 
-399 NAKSAAKNSST
+399 
-410 RYSQL
+410 
-415 TQAYV
+415 
-420 EARKMIKAEKTARE
+420 ARE
-434 KALEE
+434 LAVGKLEE
-439 FGKRMDAATGVYTTI
+439 AMKNASGLYETPVL
-454 EKQED
+454 QED
-459 GSEVFYLHDKPTLAE
+459 GSTITYLHDKPTLEE
-474 SKAVW
+474 SKTIIKFTA
-479 KMTSE
+479 E
-484 AWGVST
+484 AIGVSN
-490 DGGKTWNGGMT
+490 DGGKTYPYGFILT
-501 VDGDTIVRILNAVG
+501 GDLITKILYAEG
-515 INADWINTGKLLGKF
+515 INADYINTGKLLGKF

-597 AIVTDANGNYT
+597 AIVTDADGNYT
-608 TFPECSTTVQVMYG
+608 TFPKCSTTVQVMYG

-647 HKYTVTGLSADT
+647 HEYTVTGLSADT
-659 GHVNFVVNYK
+659 GHVNFVVKYK

-676 FSISKQK
+676 FSIAKQK
-683 QGKQGD
+683 QGKQGN

-716 ETVLFKNYVVSGNNK
+716 ETVLFKNYVISGNNK
-731 ILRKSNILVQTTT
+731 TLRKSNILVQTTT

-753 NVDVD
+753 NMNVD

-899 NIKYGL
+899 CVKYGM
-905 HLFCK
+905 HIFCK
-910 NITDSSGF
+910 NATDSSG
-918 IDPSG
+918 ITDPSG
-923 MFAIS
+923 MLAIS
-928 GLASN
+928 GLTSN

-985 LASGDRFEGKPLPG
+985 LAPGDRFEGKPLPG

-1043 INSLNKRIERLERG
+1043 INSLIKRIERLERG

>member
-1 MRNLSSRWKEKVKN
+1 MINVSNAFKKKIAEGYPVIEE
-15 GMDVHYLK
+15 V
-23 YADITLTDGTVLN
+23 DITFPDGTVKTVNKEILN
-36 LTNADLWQNGMT
+36 SGNDIVDGVDGSSFPIGQTVCKSLQLSLDNSQEQWKNYYFYGAKLRVKLKMELDDGTTETINRGMFTVTTPEEYGEDVELTALDDMYKANKTYTTSLAFPQDAYVVLQDACQRCGISLGTGSGAMEHATFPIQSVPDGMT
-48 FEDSVSGDSSFDIGS
+48 FRDVIGCIAMIESANARIDNGGYLQLVKWDFSGVNVDNAPTVDSEGFLKFGGGS
-63 AIINVLTLSINNFEG
+63 AIDSSGYISPVGDWMIDSDGFLYLNEGVNAPQRLRDYLSAPTLST
-78 QYSDYDFEGAEAVCY
+78 D
-93 IGLQFDDGIIEKTR
+93 
-107 ICTAT
+107 
-112 VVEQPEDET
+112 
-121 VSIDLT
+121 
-127 CEDNMRKF
+127 
-135 DRNYSES
+135 
-142 KLIYPATREQIVR
+142 
-155 DACEVCGV
+155 
-163 TLQTVHF
+163 
-170 DNDDYIVKARPSDDA
+170 
-185 LTFRQVLQW
+185 
-194 VAQIGCQWMRCD
+194 
-206 EYGRL
+206 
-211 CVSWFDDI
+211 
-219 TEEKLIINE
+219 
-228 NGVLTTSSES
+228 
-238 NIVLKMSNQD
+238 NIVITGIQVKSGDASYQYGSNEYILQI
-248 ETLTAENGILFE
+248 ENTLLQANQLPVVAEWIGASLIGKQFRSMEGDLLYNPLIEFGDMARTYDRKENVYITPITYVASGLNGATTVKTQAESPIR
-260 NDGTLSLYAVDGKGN
+260 G
-275 VSNVSSTYGF
+275 SSTYNS
-285 TPQHTDVV
+285 D
-293 ITGVLVTE
+293 
-301 YNDSVGEEPE
+301 
-311 KYMAGL
+311 AL
-317 KGYVLDISGNKLIQK
+317 KTLIQA
-332 GEGKKIASMIAEKC
+332 KKLVEVEK
-346 VGMSFRPFE
+346 
-355 SECPTNI
+355 N
-362 SLEAGDVVII
+362 
-372 VDRNRKVYKSFI
+372 
-384 TTTTLQPGNGQKIAC
+384 
-399 NAKSAAKNSST
+399 
-410 RYSQL
+410 
-415 TQAYV
+415 
-420 EARKMIKAEKTARE
+420 ARE
-434 KALEE
+434 LAVGKLEE
-439 FGKRMDAATGVYTTI
+439 AMKNASGLYETPVL
-454 EKQED
+454 QED
-459 GSEVFYLHDKPTLAE
+459 GSMITYLHDKPTLEE
-474 SKAVW
+474 SKTIIKFTA
-479 KMTSE
+479 E
-484 AWGVST
+484 AIGVSN
-490 DGGKTWNGGMT
+490 DGGKTYPYGFILT
-501 VDGDTIVRILNAVG
+501 GDLITKILYAEG
-515 INADWINTGKLLGKF
+515 INADYINTGKLLGKF

-597 AIVTDANGNYT
+597 AIVTDADGNYT

-622 VENVTNDAS
+622 AENVTNDVS

-676 FSISKQK
+676 FSIAKQK
-683 QGKQGD
+683 QGKQGN

-702 TTVIMRTA
+702 ATVIMRTA

-731 ILRKSNILVQTTT
+731 TLRKSNILVQTTT
-744 DGSTFSTIK
+744 DGSTFNTIK
-753 NVDVD
+753 NMNVD

-811 LTHNG
+811 LTDNG

-857 AQWTIKENYI
+857 AQWVIKENYI
-867 QSKSGNIRLYSDG
+867 QSKSGNIRLYSNG
-880 RIKIGNAVFSQS
+880 RLQIGNSVFSQS
-892 EDGDTAC
+892 KDGDTAC

-933 ASGSTLILYNNYV
+933 ASGSTLILHNNYV

-985 LASGDRFEGKPLPG
+985 LAPGDRFEGKPLPG

-1012 AMLNESGQV
+1012 AMLNEDGQV

-1028 MVPAMMKL
+1028 MVPAMLKL

>member
-1 MRNLSSRWKEKVKN
+1 MINVSNAFKKKIAEGYPVIEE
-15 GMDVHYLK
+15 V
-23 YADITLTDGTVLN
+23 DITFSDGTVKTINKEILN
-36 LTNADLWQNGMT
+36 SGNDIVDGVDGSSFPIGQTVCKSLQLSLDNSQEQWKNYYFYGAKLRVKLKMELDDGTTETINRGTFTVTTPEEYGEDVELTALDDMYKANKTYTTSLAFPQDAYVVLQDACQRCGISLGTGFGAMEHATFPIQSVPDGMT
-48 FEDSVSGDSSFDIGS
+48 FRDVIGCIAMIESANARIDNGGYLQLVKWDFSGVNVDNAPTVDSEGFIKFGGGS
-63 AIINVLTLSINNFEG
+63 AIDSSGYISPVGDWMIDSDGFLYLNEGVNAPQRLRDYLSAPTLSTDNIVITG
-78 QYSDYDFEGAEAVCY
+78 IQVKSGDASYQYGSNEY
-93 IGLQFDDGIIEKTR
+93 
-107 ICTAT
+107 
-112 VVEQPEDET
+112 
-121 VSIDLT
+121 
-127 CEDNMRKF
+127 
-135 DRNYSES
+135 
-142 KLIYPATREQIVR
+142 
-155 DACEVCGV
+155 
-163 TLQTVHF
+163 
-170 DNDDYIVKARPSDDA
+170 
-185 LTFRQVLQW
+185 VLQIENTLLQANQLPS
-194 VAQIGCQWMRCD
+194 VAEWIGASLIGKQFRSMEGDLLYNPLIEFGDMARTYD
-206 EYGRL
+206 RKENVY
-211 CVSWFDDI
+211 I
-219 TEEKLIINE
+219 TPITYVASGL
-228 NGVLTTSSES
+228 NGATTVKTQAES
-238 NIVLKMSNQD
+238 PIR
-248 ETLTAENGILFE
+248 G
-260 NDGTLSLYAVDGKGN
+260 
-275 VSNVSSTYGF
+275 SSTYNS
-285 TPQHTDVV
+285 D
-293 ITGVLVTE
+293 
-301 YNDSVGEEPE
+301 
-311 KYMAGL
+311 AL
-317 KGYVLDISGNKLIQK
+317 KTLIQ
-332 GEGKKIASMIAEKC
+332 
-346 VGMSFRPFE
+346 
-355 SECPTNI
+355 
-362 SLEAGDVVII
+362 
-372 VDRNRKVYKSFI
+372 
-384 TTTTLQPGNGQKIAC
+384 
-399 NAKSAAKNSST
+399 AKN
-410 RYSQL
+410 L
-415 TQAYV
+415 V
-420 EARKMIKAEKTARE
+420 EVEKNARE
-434 KALEE
+434 LAVGKLEE
-439 FGKRMDAATGVYTTI
+439 AMKNASGLYETPVL
-454 EKQED
+454 QED
-459 GSEVFYLHDKPTLAE
+459 GSTITYLHDKPTLEE
-474 SKAVW
+474 SKTIIKFTA
-479 KMTSE
+479 E
-484 AWGVST
+484 AIGVSN
-490 DGGKTWNGGMT
+490 DGGKTYPYGFILT
-501 VDGDTIVRILNAVG
+501 GDLITRILYAEG
-515 INADWINTGKLLGKF
+515 INADYINAGKLLGKF

-597 AIVTDANGNYT
+597 AIVTDADGNYT

-676 FSISKQK
+676 FSIAKQK
-683 QGKQGD
+683 QGKQGE

-702 TTVIMRTA
+702 ATVIMRTA

-716 ETVLFKNYVVSGNNK
+716 ETVLFKNYVVSGSNK
-731 ILRKSNILVQTTT
+731 TLRKSNVLVQATT

-753 NVDVD
+753 NVNVD

-811 LTHNG
+811 LTDNG

-880 RIKIGNAVFSQS
+880 RIKVGNAVFSQS
-892 EDGDTAC
+892 TDGDTAC

-910 NITDSSGF
+910 NATDSSG
-918 IDPSG
+918 ITDPSG

-928 GLASN
+928 GLTSN
-933 ASGSTLILYNNYV
+933 ASGTTLILYNNYV

-985 LASGDRFEGKPLPG
+985 LAPGDRFEGKPLPG

-1012 AMLNESGQV
+1012 AMLNEDGQV

-1028 MVPAMMKL
+1028 MIPAMMKL
-1036 IQDQQET
+1036 IQNQQKT
-1043 INSLNKRIERLERG
+1043 INNLVEKVAKLER
-1057 E
+1057 ENVHE

>member
-1 MRNLSSRWKEKVKN
+1 MINVSNAFKKKIAEGYPVIEE
-15 GMDVHYLK
+15 V
-23 YADITLTDGTVLN
+23 DITFSDGTVKTVNKEILN
-36 LTNADLWQNGMT
+36 SGNDIVDGVDGSSFPIGQTVCKSLQLSLDNSQEQWKNYYFYGAKLRVKLKMELDDGTTETINRGTFTVTTPEEYGEDVELTALDDMYKANKTYTTSLAFPQDAYVVLQDACQRCGISLRTGSGAMEHAAFPIQSVPDGMT
-48 FEDSVSGDSSFDIGS
+48 FRDVIGCIAMIESANARIDNGGYLQLVKWDFSGVNVDNAPTADSEGFLKFGGGS
-63 AIINVLTLSINNFEG
+63 AIDSSGYISPVGDWMIDSDGFLYLNEGVNAPQRLRDYLSAPTLSTDNIVITG
-78 QYSDYDFEGAEAVCY
+78 IQVKSGDASYQYGSDEYV
-93 IGLQFDDGIIEKTR
+93 LQIENT
-107 ICTAT
+107 
-112 VVEQPEDET
+112 
-121 VSIDLT
+121 L
-127 CEDNMRKF
+127 
-135 DRNYSES
+135 
-142 KLIYPATREQIVR
+142 
-155 DACEVCGV
+155 
-163 TLQTVHF
+163 LQTNQLSSVAEWIGSSLVGKQF
-170 DNDDYIVKARPSDDA
+170 RSMEGDLLYNPLIEFGDMARTYDRKENVYITPITYVASGLNGATTVKTQA
-185 LTFRQVLQW
+185 
-194 VAQIGCQWMRCD
+194 
-206 EYGRL
+206 
-211 CVSWFDDI
+211 
-219 TEEKLIINE
+219 
-228 NGVLTTSSES
+228 ES
-238 NIVLKMSNQD
+238 PIR
-248 ETLTAENGILFE
+248 G
-260 NDGTLSLYAVDGKGN
+260 
-275 VSNVSSTYGF
+275 SSTY
-285 TPQHTDVV
+285 
-293 ITGVLVTE
+293 
-301 YNDSVGEEPE
+301 NSN
-311 KYMAGL
+311 AL
-317 KGYVLDISGNKLIQK
+317 KTLIQA
-332 GEGKKIASMIAEKC
+332 KKLVEVEK
-346 VGMSFRPFE
+346 
-355 SECPTNI
+355 N
-362 SLEAGDVVII
+362 
-372 VDRNRKVYKSFI
+372 
-384 TTTTLQPGNGQKIAC
+384 
-399 NAKSAAKNSST
+399 
-410 RYSQL
+410 
-415 TQAYV
+415 
-420 EARKMIKAEKTARE
+420 ARE
-434 KALEE
+434 LAVGKLEE
-439 FGKRMDAATGVYTTI
+439 AMKNASGLYETPVL
-454 EKQED
+454 QED
-459 GSEVFYLHDKPTLAE
+459 GSTITYLHDKPTLEE
-474 SKAVW
+474 SKTIIKFTA
-479 KMTSE
+479 E
-484 AWGVST
+484 AIGVSN
-490 DGGKTWNGGMT
+490 DGGKTYPYGFILT
-501 VDGDTIVRILNAVG
+501 GDLITKILYAEG
-515 INADWINTGKLLGKF
+515 INADYINTGKLLGKF

-597 AIVTDANGNYT
+597 AIVTDADGNYT
-608 TFPECSTTVQVMYG
+608 TFPKCSTTVQVMYG

-647 HKYTVTGLSADT
+647 HEYTVTGLSADT

-676 FSISKQK
+676 FSIAKQK
-683 QGKQGD
+683 QGKQGN

-702 TTVIMRTA
+702 ATVIMRTA

-716 ETVLFKNYVVSGNNK
+716 ETVLFKNYVVSGSNK
-731 ILRKSNILVQTTT
+731 TLRKSNILVQTTT
-744 DGSTFSTIK
+744 DGSAFSTIK
-753 NVDVD
+753 NMNVD

-843 KLNVEDLYAVAASI
+843 KLNVDDLYAVAASI

-892 EDGDTAC
+892 KDGDTAC

-928 GLASN
+928 GLTSN

-974 PVVWFEYNEGY
+974 PVVWFEYNKGY
-985 LASGDRFEGKPLPG
+985 LAPGDRFEGKPLPG

-1028 MVPAMMKL
+1028 IVPAMMKL

-1043 INSLNKRIERLERG
+1043 INSLIKRIERLERG

>member
-1 MRNLSSRWKEKVKN
+1 MINVSNAFKKKIAEGYPVIEE
-15 GMDVHYLK
+15 V
-23 YADITLTDGTVLN
+23 DITFSDGTVKTVNKEILN
-36 LTNADLWQNGMT
+36 
-48 FEDSVSGDSSFDIGS
+48 SGNDIVDGVDGSSFPVGQTVCKSLQLFLDNSQEQWKNYYFYGAKLRVKLKMELDDGTTETINKGTFTVTTPEEYGEDVELTALDDMYKANKTYTTSLAFPQDAYVVLQDACQRCGISLGIGSGAMEHATFPIQSVPDGITFRDVIGCIAMIESANARIDNGGYLQLVKWDFSGVNVDNAPTVDSEGFLKFGGGS
-63 AIINVLTLSINNFEG
+63 AIDSSGYISPVGDWMIDSDGFLYLNEGVNAPQRLRDYLSAPTLSTDNIVITG
-78 QYSDYDFEGAEAVCY
+78 IQVKSGDASYQYGSNEY
-93 IGLQFDDGIIEKTR
+93 
-107 ICTAT
+107 
-112 VVEQPEDET
+112 
-121 VSIDLT
+121 
-127 CEDNMRKF
+127 
-135 DRNYSES
+135 
-142 KLIYPATREQIVR
+142 
-155 DACEVCGV
+155 
-163 TLQTVHF
+163 
-170 DNDDYIVKARPSDDA
+170 
-185 LTFRQVLQW
+185 VLQIENTLLQANQLPV
-194 VAQIGCQWMRCD
+194 VAEWIGASLVGKQFRSMEGDLLYNPLIEFGDMARTYD
-206 EYGRL
+206 RKENVY
-211 CVSWFDDI
+211 I
-219 TEEKLIINE
+219 TPITYVASGL
-228 NGVLTTSSES
+228 NGATTVRTQAES
-238 NIVLKMSNQD
+238 PIR
-248 ETLTAENGILFE
+248 G
-260 NDGTLSLYAVDGKGN
+260 
-275 VSNVSSTYGF
+275 SSTYNS
-285 TPQHTDVV
+285 D
-293 ITGVLVTE
+293 
-301 YNDSVGEEPE
+301 
-311 KYMAGL
+311 AL
-317 KGYVLDISGNKLIQK
+317 KTLIQA
-332 GEGKKIASMIAEKC
+332 KKLVEVEK
-346 VGMSFRPFE
+346 
-355 SECPTNI
+355 N
-362 SLEAGDVVII
+362 
-372 VDRNRKVYKSFI
+372 
-384 TTTTLQPGNGQKIAC
+384 
-399 NAKSAAKNSST
+399 
-410 RYSQL
+410 
-415 TQAYV
+415 
-420 EARKMIKAEKTARE
+420 ARE
-434 KALEE
+434 LAVGKLEE
-439 FGKRMDAATGVYTTI
+439 AMKGASGLYETSVL
-454 EKQED
+454 QED
-459 GSEVFYLHDKPTLAE
+459 GSTITYLHDKPTLEE
-474 SKAVW
+474 SKTIIKFTA
-479 KMTSE
+479 E
-484 AWGVST
+484 AIGVSN
-490 DGGKTWNGGMT
+490 DGGKTYPYGFILT
-501 VDGDTIVRILNAVG
+501 GDLITKILYAEG
-515 INADWINTGKLLGKF
+515 INADYINAGKLLGKF
-530 IDAKNLRVSTEDG
+530 VDAKNLRVSTEDG

-597 AIVTDANGNYT
+597 AIVTDADGNYA

-622 VENVTNDAS
+622 AQNVTNDAS
-631 YTITEDN
+631 YTITEKN
-638 VTGTWDEKN
+638 ITGTWDEKN

-659 GHVNFVVNYK
+659 GHVNFVVKYK

-676 FSISKQK
+676 FSIAKQK
-683 QGKQGD
+683 QGKQGN

-731 ILRKSNILVQTTT
+731 TLRKSNILVQTTT

-753 NVDVD
+753 NMNVD

-822 YVDGKLYLNGTY
+822 YVDNKLYLNGTY

-857 AQWTIKENYI
+857 AQWVIKESYI

-880 RIKIGNAVFSQS
+880 RLRIGNSVFSQS
-892 EDGDTAC
+892 TDGDTAC
-899 NIKYGL
+899 WIKYGL

-910 NITDSSGF
+910 NATDSSG
-918 IDPSG
+918 ITDPSG

-928 GLASN
+928 GLTSN
-933 ASGSTLILYNNYV
+933 ASGSTLILYNDYV

-985 LASGDRFEGKPLPG
+985 LAPGDRFDGKPLPG

-1028 MVPAMMKL
+1028 MIPAMMKL

>member
-1 MRNLSSRWKEKVKN
+1 MINVSNAFKKKIAEGYPVIEE
-15 GMDVHYLK
+15 V
-23 YADITLTDGTVLN
+23 DITFSDGTVKTVNKEILN
-36 LTNADLWQNGMT
+36 
-48 FEDSVSGDSSFDIGS
+48 SGNDIVDGVDGSSFPVGQTVCKSLQLFLDNSQEQWKNYYFYGAKLRVKLKMELDDGTTETINKGTFTVTTPEEYGEDVELTALDDMYKANKTYTTSLAFPQDAYVVLKDACQRCGISLGIGSGAMEHATFPIQSVPDGITFRDVIGCIAMIESANARIDNSGYLQLVKWDFSGVNVDNAPTVDSEGFLKFGGGS
-63 AIINVLTLSINNFEG
+63 AIDSSGYISPVGDWMIDPDGFLYLNEGVNAPQRLRDYLSAPTLSTDDIVITG
-78 QYSDYDFEGAEAVCY
+78 IQAKSGDASYQYGSNGY
-93 IGLQFDDGIIEKTR
+93 
-107 ICTAT
+107 
-112 VVEQPEDET
+112 
-121 VSIDLT
+121 
-127 CEDNMRKF
+127 
-135 DRNYSES
+135 
-142 KLIYPATREQIVR
+142 
-155 DACEVCGV
+155 
-163 TLQTVHF
+163 
-170 DNDDYIVKARPSDDA
+170 
-185 LTFRQVLQW
+185 VLQIENTLLQANQLPV
-194 VAQIGCQWMRCD
+194 VAEWIGASLIGKQFRSMEGDLLYNPLIEFGDMARTYD
-206 EYGRL
+206 RKENVY
-211 CVSWFDDI
+211 I
-219 TEEKLIINE
+219 TPITYVASGL
-228 NGVLTTSSES
+228 NGATTVKTQAES
-238 NIVLKMSNQD
+238 PIR
-248 ETLTAENGILFE
+248 G
-260 NDGTLSLYAVDGKGN
+260 
-275 VSNVSSTYGF
+275 SSTYNS
-285 TPQHTDVV
+285 D
-293 ITGVLVTE
+293 
-301 YNDSVGEEPE
+301 
-311 KYMAGL
+311 AL
-317 KGYVLDISGNKLIQK
+317 KTLIQA
-332 GEGKKIASMIAEKC
+332 KKLVEAEK
-346 VGMSFRPFE
+346 
-355 SECPTNI
+355 N
-362 SLEAGDVVII
+362 
-372 VDRNRKVYKSFI
+372 
-384 TTTTLQPGNGQKIAC
+384 
-399 NAKSAAKNSST
+399 
-410 RYSQL
+410 
-415 TQAYV
+415 
-420 EARKMIKAEKTARE
+420 ARE
-434 KALEE
+434 LAVGKLEE
-439 FGKRMDAATGVYTTI
+439 AMKGASGLYETPVL
-454 EKQED
+454 QED
-459 GSEVFYLHDKPTLAE
+459 GSTITYLHDKSTLEE
-474 SKAVW
+474 SKTIIKFTA
-479 KMTSE
+479 E
-484 AWGVST
+484 AIGVSN
-490 DGGKTWNGGMT
+490 DGGKTYPYGFILT
-501 VDGDTIVRILNAVG
+501 GDLITKILYAEG
-515 INADWINTGKLLGKF
+515 INADYINAGKLLGKF
-530 IDAKNLRVSTEDG
+530 VDAKNLRVSTEDG

-622 VENVTNDAS
+622 AQNVTNDAS
-631 YTITEDN
+631 YTITEEN
-638 VTGTWDEKN
+638 ITGTWDEKN

-659 GHVNFVVNYK
+659 GHVNFVVSYK

-676 FSISKQK
+676 FSIAKQK
-683 QGKQGD
+683 QGKQGN

-702 TTVIMRTA
+702 ATVIMRTA

-716 ETVLFKNYVVSGNNK
+716 ETVLFKNYVVSGSNK
-731 ILRKSNILVQTTT
+731 TLRKSNILVQTTI

-753 NVDVD
+753 NVNVD

-822 YVDGKLYLNGTY
+822 YVDGKLFLNGTY

-985 LASGDRFEGKPLPG
+985 LAPGDRFEGKPLPG

-1043 INSLNKRIERLERG
+1043 INSLIKRIERLERG

>member
-1 MRNLSSRWKEKVKN
+1 MINVSNAFKKKIAEGYPVIEE
-15 GMDVHYLK
+15 V
-23 YADITLTDGTVLN
+23 DITFSDGTVKTVNKEILN
-36 LTNADLWQNGMT
+36 SGNDIVDGVDGSSFPVGQTVCKSLQLSLDNSQEQWKNYYFYGAKLRVKLKMELDDGTTETINRGTFTVTTPEEYGEDVELTALDDMYKTNKTYNTSLAFPQDAYAVLQDACQRCGISLGTGSGAMKHATFPIQSVPDGMT
-48 FEDSVSGDSSFDIGS
+48 FRDVIGCIAMIESANARIDNSGYLQLVKWDFSGVSVDNAATLDSEGFLKFGGGSVIDSSGYISPIGDWMIDSDGFLYLNEGVNAPQRLRDYLSAPTLSTDNIVITGIQVKSGDASYQYGS
-63 AIINVLTLSINNFEG
+63 NE
-78 QYSDYDFEGAEAVCY
+78 Y
-93 IGLQFDDGIIEKTR
+93 
-107 ICTAT
+107 
-112 VVEQPEDET
+112 
-121 VSIDLT
+121 
-127 CEDNMRKF
+127 
-135 DRNYSES
+135 
-142 KLIYPATREQIVR
+142 
-155 DACEVCGV
+155 
-163 TLQTVHF
+163 
-170 DNDDYIVKARPSDDA
+170 
-185 LTFRQVLQW
+185 VLQIENTLLQANQLPV
-194 VAQIGCQWMRCD
+194 VAEWIGTSLIGKQFRSMEGDLLYNPLIEFGDMARTYD
-206 EYGRL
+206 RKENVY
-211 CVSWFDDI
+211 I
-219 TEEKLIINE
+219 TPITYVASGL
-228 NGVLTTSSES
+228 NGTTT
-238 NIVLKMSNQD
+238 VKTQ
-248 ETLTAENGILFE
+248 AENPIRG
-260 NDGTLSLYAVDGKGN
+260 
-275 VSNVSSTYGF
+275 SSTYNSD
-285 TPQHTDVV
+285 T
-293 ITGVLVTE
+293 
-301 YNDSVGEEPE
+301 
-311 KYMAGL
+311 L
-317 KGYVLDISGNKLIQK
+317 KTLIQA
-332 GEGKKIASMIAEKC
+332 KKLVEVEK
-346 VGMSFRPFE
+346 
-355 SECPTNI
+355 N
-362 SLEAGDVVII
+362 
-372 VDRNRKVYKSFI
+372 
-384 TTTTLQPGNGQKIAC
+384 
-399 NAKSAAKNSST
+399 
-410 RYSQL
+410 
-415 TQAYV
+415 
-420 EARKMIKAEKTARE
+420 ARE
-434 KALEE
+434 LAVEKLE
-439 FGKRMDAATGVYTTI
+439 GAMKDASGLYETSVI
-454 EKQED
+454 QED
-459 GSEVFYLHDKPTLAE
+459 GSTITYLHDKPTLEE
-474 SKAVW
+474 SKTIIKFTA
-479 KMTSE
+479 E
-484 AWGVST
+484 AIGVSN
-490 DGGKTWNGGMT
+490 DGGKTYPYGFILT
-501 VDGDTIVRILNAVG
+501 GDLITRILYAEG
-515 INADWINTGKLLGKF
+515 INADYINTGKLLGKF

-597 AIVTDANGNYT
+597 AIVTDADGNYT

-622 VENVTNDAS
+622 AENVTNDAS
-631 YTITEDN
+631 YTITEESI
-638 VTGTWDEKN
+638 TGTWDEKN

-676 FSISKQK
+676 FSIAKQK
-683 QGKQGD
+683 QGKQGN

-731 ILRKSNILVQTTT
+731 TLRKSNILVQTTT

-753 NVDVD
+753 NMNVD

-880 RIKIGNAVFSQS
+880 RLRIGNSVFSQS
-892 EDGDTAC
+892 TDGDTAC
-899 NIKYGL
+899 WIKYGL

-910 NITDSSGF
+910 NATDSSG
-918 IDPSG
+918 ITDPSG

-928 GLASN
+928 GLTSN

-985 LASGDRFEGKPLPG
+985 LAPGDRFDGKPLPG

-1012 AMLNESGQV
+1012 AMLNESGQI

-1028 MVPAMMKL
+1028 MIPAMMKL

>member
-1 MRNLSSRWKEKVKN
+1 MINVSNAFKKKIAEGYPV
-15 GMDVHYLK
+15 VEEV
-23 YADITLTDGTVLN
+23 DITFSDGTVKTVNKEILN
-36 LTNADLWQNGMT
+36 SGNDIVDGVDGSSFPVGQTVCKSLQLSLDNSQEQWKNYYFYGAKLRVKLKMELDDGTTETINRGTFTVTTPEEYGEDVELTALDDMYKTNKTYNTSLAFPQDAYAVLQDACQRCGISLGTGSDAMKHATFPIQSVPDGMT
-48 FEDSVSGDSSFDIGS
+48 FRDVIGCIAMIESANARIDNGGYLQLVKWDFSGVNIDNAPTVDSEGFLKFGGGS
-63 AIINVLTLSINNFEG
+63 AIDSSGYISPVGDWMIDPDGFLYLNEGVNAPQRLRDYLSAPTLSTDNIVITG
-78 QYSDYDFEGAEAVCY
+78 IQVKSGDASYQYGSNEY
-93 IGLQFDDGIIEKTR
+93 
-107 ICTAT
+107 
-112 VVEQPEDET
+112 
-121 VSIDLT
+121 
-127 CEDNMRKF
+127 
-135 DRNYSES
+135 
-142 KLIYPATREQIVR
+142 
-155 DACEVCGV
+155 
-163 TLQTVHF
+163 
-170 DNDDYIVKARPSDDA
+170 
-185 LTFRQVLQW
+185 VLQIENTLLQANQLPV
-194 VAQIGCQWMRCD
+194 VAEWIGTSLIGKQFRSMEGDLLYNPLIEFGDMARTYD
-206 EYGRL
+206 RKENVY
-211 CVSWFDDI
+211 I
-219 TEEKLIINE
+219 TPITYVASGL
-228 NGVLTTSSES
+228 NGTTTVKTQAES
-238 NIVLKMSNQD
+238 PIR
-248 ETLTAENGILFE
+248 G
-260 NDGTLSLYAVDGKGN
+260 
-275 VSNVSSTYGF
+275 SSTYNSD
-285 TPQHTDVV
+285 T
-293 ITGVLVTE
+293 
-301 YNDSVGEEPE
+301 
-311 KYMAGL
+311 L
-317 KGYVLDISGNKLIQK
+317 KTLIQA
-332 GEGKKIASMIAEKC
+332 KKLVEVEK
-346 VGMSFRPFE
+346 
-355 SECPTNI
+355 N
-362 SLEAGDVVII
+362 
-372 VDRNRKVYKSFI
+372 
-384 TTTTLQPGNGQKIAC
+384 
-399 NAKSAAKNSST
+399 
-410 RYSQL
+410 
-415 TQAYV
+415 
-420 EARKMIKAEKTARE
+420 ARE
-434 KALEE
+434 LAVGKLEE
-439 FGKRMDAATGVYTTI
+439 AMKNASGLYETPVI
-454 EKQED
+454 QED
-459 GSEVFYLHDKPTLAE
+459 GSTITYLHDKPTLEE
-474 SKAVW
+474 SKTIIKFTA
-479 KMTSE
+479 E
-484 AWGVST
+484 AIGVSN
-490 DGGKTWNGGMT
+490 DGGKTYPYGFILT
-501 VDGDTIVRILNAVG
+501 GDLITRILYAEG
-515 INADWINTGKLLGKF
+515 INADYINAGKLLGEF

-543 TVTFYINEKGQVFI
+543 TVTFYINERGQVFI

-597 AIVTDANGNYT
+597 AIVTDADGNYT

-622 VENVTNDAS
+622 AENVTNDAS
-631 YTITEDN
+631 YTITEEN
-638 VTGTWDEKN
+638 ITGTWNEKN

-659 GHVNFVVNYK
+659 GHVNFVVKYK

-676 FSISKQK
+676 FSIAKQK

-716 ETVLFKNYVVSGNNK
+716 ETVLFKNYVVSGSNK
-731 ILRKSNILVQTTT
+731 TLRKSNILVQTTT

-753 NVDVD
+753 NINVD

-769 ASDVTAIRYIFRS
+769 ASNVTAIRYIFRS

-811 LTHNG
+811 LTNNG

-822 YVDGKLYLNGTY
+822 YADGKLYLNGTY

-857 AQWTIKENYI
+857 AQWTIKEKYI

-899 NIKYGL
+899 CIKYGM
-905 HLFCK
+905 HIFCK
-910 NITDSSGF
+910 NATDSSG
-918 IDPSG
+918 ITDPSG

-928 GLASN
+928 GLKSN
-933 ASGSTLILYNNYV
+933 ASGSTLILHNNYV

-956 KKHVKNMTSSEAE
+956 KKHVKNMTSGEAK

-974 PVVWFEYNEGY
+974 PVVWFRYNDGY
-985 LASGDRFEGKPLPG
+985 LAPGDRFEGKPLPG

-1043 INSLNKRIERLERG
+1043 INSLIKRIERLERG

>member
-1 MRNLSSRWKEKVKN
+1 MINVSNAFKKKIAEGYPVIEE
-15 GMDVHYLK
+15 V
-23 YADITLTDGTVLN
+23 DITFSDGTVKTVNKEILN
-36 LTNADLWQNGMT
+36 SGNDIVDGVDGSSFPIGQTVCKSLQLSLDNSQEQWKNYYFYGAKLRVKLKMELDDGTTETINRGTFTVTTPEEYGEDVELTALDDMYKANKTYTTSLAFPQDAYVVLQDACQRCGISLRTGSGAMEHAAFPIQSVPDGMT
-48 FEDSVSGDSSFDIGS
+48 FRDVIGCIAMIESANARIDNGGYLQLVKWDFSGVNVDNAPTADSEGFLKFGGGS
-63 AIINVLTLSINNFEG
+63 AIDSSGYISPVGDWMIDSDGFLYLNEGVNAPQRLRDYLSAPTLSTDNIVITG
-78 QYSDYDFEGAEAVCY
+78 IQVKSGDASYQYGSDEYV
-93 IGLQFDDGIIEKTR
+93 LQIENT
-107 ICTAT
+107 
-112 VVEQPEDET
+112 
-121 VSIDLT
+121 L
-127 CEDNMRKF
+127 
-135 DRNYSES
+135 
-142 KLIYPATREQIVR
+142 
-155 DACEVCGV
+155 
-163 TLQTVHF
+163 LQTNQLSSVAEWIGSSLVGKQF
-170 DNDDYIVKARPSDDA
+170 RSMEGDLLYNPLIEFGDMARTYDRKENVYITPITYVASGLNGATTVKTQA
-185 LTFRQVLQW
+185 
-194 VAQIGCQWMRCD
+194 
-206 EYGRL
+206 
-211 CVSWFDDI
+211 
-219 TEEKLIINE
+219 
-228 NGVLTTSSES
+228 ES
-238 NIVLKMSNQD
+238 PIR
-248 ETLTAENGILFE
+248 G
-260 NDGTLSLYAVDGKGN
+260 
-275 VSNVSSTYGF
+275 SSTY
-285 TPQHTDVV
+285 
-293 ITGVLVTE
+293 
-301 YNDSVGEEPE
+301 NSN
-311 KYMAGL
+311 AL
-317 KGYVLDISGNKLIQK
+317 KTLIQA
-332 GEGKKIASMIAEKC
+332 KKLVEVEK
-346 VGMSFRPFE
+346 
-355 SECPTNI
+355 N
-362 SLEAGDVVII
+362 
-372 VDRNRKVYKSFI
+372 
-384 TTTTLQPGNGQKIAC
+384 
-399 NAKSAAKNSST
+399 
-410 RYSQL
+410 
-415 TQAYV
+415 
-420 EARKMIKAEKTARE
+420 ARE
-434 KALEE
+434 LAVGKLEE
-439 FGKRMDAATGVYTTI
+439 AMKNASGLYETPVL
-454 EKQED
+454 QED
-459 GSEVFYLHDKPTLAE
+459 GSTITYLHDKPTLEE
-474 SKAVW
+474 SKTIIKFTA
-479 KMTSE
+479 E
-484 AWGVST
+484 AIGVSN
-490 DGGKTWNGGMT
+490 DGGKTYPYGFILT
-501 VDGDTIVRILNAVG
+501 GDLITKILYAEG
-515 INADWINTGKLLGKF
+515 INADYINAGKLLGKF

-597 AIVTDANGNYT
+597 AIVTDADGNYT
-608 TFPECSTTVQVMYG
+608 TFPKCSTIVQVMYG

-659 GHVNFVVNYK
+659 GHVNFVVEYK

-676 FSISKQK
+676 FSIAKQK
-683 QGKQGD
+683 QGKQGN

-702 TTVIMRTA
+702 ATVIMRTA

-716 ETVLFKNYVVSGNNK
+716 ETVLFKNYVVSGSNK
-731 ILRKSNILVQTTT
+731 TLRKSNILVQTTT
-744 DGSTFSTIK
+744 DGSAFSTIK
-753 NVDVD
+753 NMNVD

-791 TVTIPI
+791 TVTIPVI
-797 INDTELTEKQIFNL
+797 SDTELTEKQIFNL

-843 KLNVEDLYAVAASI
+843 KLNVDDLYAVAASI

-928 GLASN
+928 GLTSN

-974 PVVWFEYNEGY
+974 PVVWFEYNKGY
-985 LASGDRFEGKPLPG
+985 LAPGDRFEGKPLPG

-1028 MVPAMMKL
+1028 IVPAMMKL

-1043 INSLNKRIERLERG
+1043 INSLIKRIERLERG

>member
-1 MRNLSSRWKEKVKN
+1 MINVSNAFKKKIVEGYPVIEE
-15 GMDVHYLK
+15 V
-23 YADITLTDGTVLN
+23 DITFPDGTVKTVNKEILN
-36 LTNADLWQNGMT
+36 SGNDIVDGVDGSSFPIGQTVCKSLQLSLDNSQEQWKNYYFYGAKLRVKLKMELDDGTTETINRGMFTVTTPEEYGEDVELTALDDMYKANKTYTTSLAFPQDAYVVLQDACQRCGISLGTGSGAMEHATFPIQSVPDGMT
-48 FEDSVSGDSSFDIGS
+48 FRDVIGCIAMIESANARIDNGGYLQLVKWDFSGVNVDNAPTVDSEGFLKFGGGS
-63 AIINVLTLSINNFEG
+63 AIDSSGYISPVGDWMIDSDGFLYLNEGVNAPQRLRDYLSAPTLST
-78 QYSDYDFEGAEAVCY
+78 D
-93 IGLQFDDGIIEKTR
+93 
-107 ICTAT
+107 
-112 VVEQPEDET
+112 
-121 VSIDLT
+121 
-127 CEDNMRKF
+127 
-135 DRNYSES
+135 
-142 KLIYPATREQIVR
+142 
-155 DACEVCGV
+155 
-163 TLQTVHF
+163 
-170 DNDDYIVKARPSDDA
+170 
-185 LTFRQVLQW
+185 
-194 VAQIGCQWMRCD
+194 
-206 EYGRL
+206 
-211 CVSWFDDI
+211 
-219 TEEKLIINE
+219 
-228 NGVLTTSSES
+228 
-238 NIVLKMSNQD
+238 NIVITGIQVKSGDASYQYGSNEYILQI
-248 ETLTAENGILFE
+248 ENTLLQANQLPVVAEWIGASLIGKQFRSMEGDLLYNPLIEFGDMARTYDRKENVYITPITYAASGLNGATTVKTQAESPIR
-260 NDGTLSLYAVDGKGN
+260 G
-275 VSNVSSTYGF
+275 SSTYNS
-285 TPQHTDVV
+285 D
-293 ITGVLVTE
+293 
-301 YNDSVGEEPE
+301 
-311 KYMAGL
+311 AL
-317 KGYVLDISGNKLIQK
+317 KTLIQA
-332 GEGKKIASMIAEKC
+332 KKLVEVEK
-346 VGMSFRPFE
+346 
-355 SECPTNI
+355 N
-362 SLEAGDVVII
+362 
-372 VDRNRKVYKSFI
+372 
-384 TTTTLQPGNGQKIAC
+384 
-399 NAKSAAKNSST
+399 
-410 RYSQL
+410 
-415 TQAYV
+415 
-420 EARKMIKAEKTARE
+420 ARE
-434 KALEE
+434 LAVGKLEE
-439 FGKRMDAATGVYTTI
+439 AMKNASGLYETPVL
-454 EKQED
+454 QED
-459 GSEVFYLHDKPTLAE
+459 GSTITYLHDKPTLEE
-474 SKAVW
+474 SKTIIKFTA
-479 KMTSE
+479 E
-484 AWGVST
+484 AIGVSN
-490 DGGKTWNGGMT
+490 DGGKTYPYGFILT
-501 VDGDTIVRILNAVG
+501 GDLITKILYAEG
-515 INADWINTGKLLGKF
+515 INADYINAGKLLGKF

-597 AIVTDANGNYT
+597 AIVTDADGNYT

-659 GHVNFVVNYK
+659 GHVNFVVKYK

-702 TTVIMRTA
+702 ATVIMRTA

-731 ILRKSNILVQTTT
+731 TLRKSNILVQTTT

-753 NVDVD
+753 NMNVD

-811 LTHNG
+811 LTNNG

-867 QSKSGNIRLYSDG
+867 QSKSGNIRLYSNG

-910 NITDSSGF
+910 NIADSSGF

-985 LASGDRFEGKPLPG
+985 LAPGDRFEGKPLPG
-999 FYAEDVYDAFPEG
+999 FYAEDVYEAFPEG

>member
-1 MRNLSSRWKEKVKN
+1 MINVSNAFKKKIAEGYPVIEE
-15 GMDVHYLK
+15 V
-23 YADITLTDGTVLN
+23 DITFPDGAVKTVNKEILNSGNDIVDGVDGSSFPIGQTVCKSLQLSLDNSQEQWKNYYFYGAKLRVKLKMELDDGTTETINKGNFTVTTPEEYGEDVELTALDDMYKANKTYATSLAFPQDAYVVLQDACQRCGIS
-36 LTNADLWQNGMT
+36 LGTGSGAMEHATFPIQSVPDGMT
-48 FEDSVSGDSSFDIGS
+48 FRDVIGCIAMIESANARIDNAGYLQLVKWDFSGVNVDNAPTVDSEGFLKFGGGS
-63 AIINVLTLSINNFEG
+63 AIDSSGYISPVGDWMIDLDGFLYLNEGANAPQRLRDYLSAPTLSTDNIVITG
-78 QYSDYDFEGAEAVCY
+78 IQVKSGDASYQYGSNEY
-93 IGLQFDDGIIEKTR
+93 
-107 ICTAT
+107 
-112 VVEQPEDET
+112 
-121 VSIDLT
+121 
-127 CEDNMRKF
+127 
-135 DRNYSES
+135 
-142 KLIYPATREQIVR
+142 
-155 DACEVCGV
+155 
-163 TLQTVHF
+163 
-170 DNDDYIVKARPSDDA
+170 
-185 LTFRQVLQW
+185 VLQIENTLLQAKQLPAVTEW
-194 VAQIGCQWMRCD
+194 IGASLVGKQFRSMEGDLLYNPLIEFGDMARTYDRKENVYITPITYVASG
-206 EYGRL
+206 L
-211 CVSWFDDI
+211 
-219 TEEKLIINE
+219 
-228 NGVLTTSSES
+228 NGATTVRTQAES
-238 NIVLKMSNQD
+238 PIR
-248 ETLTAENGILFE
+248 G
-260 NDGTLSLYAVDGKGN
+260 
-275 VSNVSSTYGF
+275 SSTYNS
-285 TPQHTDVV
+285 D
-293 ITGVLVTE
+293 
-301 YNDSVGEEPE
+301 
-311 KYMAGL
+311 AL
-317 KGYVLDISGNKLIQK
+317 KTLIQA
-332 GEGKKIASMIAEKC
+332 KKLVEVEK
-346 VGMSFRPFE
+346 
-355 SECPTNI
+355 N
-362 SLEAGDVVII
+362 
-372 VDRNRKVYKSFI
+372 
-384 TTTTLQPGNGQKIAC
+384 
-399 NAKSAAKNSST
+399 
-410 RYSQL
+410 
-415 TQAYV
+415 
-420 EARKMIKAEKTARE
+420 ARE
-434 KALEE
+434 LAVGKLEE
-439 FGKRMDAATGVYTTI
+439 AMRSASGLYETSVL
-454 EKQED
+454 QED
-459 GSEVFYLHDKPTLAE
+459 GSTITYLHDKPTLEE
-474 SKAVW
+474 SKTIIKFTA
-479 KMTSE
+479 E
-484 AWGVST
+484 AIGVSN
-490 DGGKTWNGGMT
+490 DGGKTYPYGFILT
-501 VDGDTIVRILNAVG
+501 GDLITKILYAEG
-515 INADWINTGKLLGKF
+515 INADYINAGKLLGEF

-543 TVTFYINEKGQVFI
+543 AVTFYINEKGQVFI

-562 FLSDNKTLD
+562 FLSNNKTLD

-597 AIVTDANGNYT
+597 AIVTDADGNYT

-622 VENVTNDAS
+622 AENVTNDAS

-659 GHVNFVVNYK
+659 GHVNFVVKYK

-676 FSISKQK
+676 FSIAKQK
-683 QGKQGD
+683 QGKQGN

-716 ETVLFKNYVVSGNNK
+716 ETVLFKNYVVSGSNK
-731 ILRKSNILVQTTT
+731 TLRKSNILVQTTT
-744 DGSTFSTIK
+744 DGSTFNTIK
-753 NVDVD
+753 NMNVD

-843 KLNVEDLYAVAASI
+843 KLNVDDLYAVAASI

-867 QSKSGNIRLYSDG
+867 QSKGGNIRLYSDG

-892 EDGDTAC
+892 KDGDTAC

-918 IDPSG
+918 VDPSG

-928 GLASN
+928 GLTSN

-985 LASGDRFEGKPLPG
+985 LAPGDRFEGKPLPG

>member
-1 MRNLSSRWKEKVKN
+1 MINVSNAFKKKIAEGYPVIEE
-15 GMDVHYLK
+15 V
-23 YADITLTDGTVLN
+23 DITFPDGTVKTVNKEILN
-36 LTNADLWQNGMT
+36 SGNDIVDGVDGSSFPIGQTVCKSLQLSLDNSQEQWKNYYFYGAKLRVKLKMELDDGTTETINRGMFTVTTPEEYGEDVELTALDDMYKANKTYTTSLAFPQDAYVVLQDACQRCGISLGTGSGAMEHATFPIQSVPDGMT
-48 FEDSVSGDSSFDIGS
+48 FRDVIGCIAMIESANARIDNGGYLQLVKWDFSGVNVDNAPTVDSEGFLKFGGGS
-63 AIINVLTLSINNFEG
+63 AIDSSGYISPVGDWMIDSDGFLYLNEGVNAPQRLRDYLSAPTLST
-78 QYSDYDFEGAEAVCY
+78 D
-93 IGLQFDDGIIEKTR
+93 
-107 ICTAT
+107 
-112 VVEQPEDET
+112 
-121 VSIDLT
+121 
-127 CEDNMRKF
+127 
-135 DRNYSES
+135 
-142 KLIYPATREQIVR
+142 
-155 DACEVCGV
+155 
-163 TLQTVHF
+163 
-170 DNDDYIVKARPSDDA
+170 
-185 LTFRQVLQW
+185 
-194 VAQIGCQWMRCD
+194 
-206 EYGRL
+206 
-211 CVSWFDDI
+211 
-219 TEEKLIINE
+219 
-228 NGVLTTSSES
+228 
-238 NIVLKMSNQD
+238 NIVITGIQVKSGDASYQYGSNEYILQI
-248 ETLTAENGILFE
+248 ENTLLQANQLPVVAEWIGASLIGKQFRSMEGDLLYNPLIEFGDMARTYDRKENVYITPITYVASGLNGATTVKTQAESPIR
-260 NDGTLSLYAVDGKGN
+260 G
-275 VSNVSSTYGF
+275 SSTYNS
-285 TPQHTDVV
+285 D
-293 ITGVLVTE
+293 
-301 YNDSVGEEPE
+301 
-311 KYMAGL
+311 AL
-317 KGYVLDISGNKLIQK
+317 KTLIQA
-332 GEGKKIASMIAEKC
+332 KKLVEVEK
-346 VGMSFRPFE
+346 
-355 SECPTNI
+355 N
-362 SLEAGDVVII
+362 
-372 VDRNRKVYKSFI
+372 
-384 TTTTLQPGNGQKIAC
+384 
-399 NAKSAAKNSST
+399 
-410 RYSQL
+410 
-415 TQAYV
+415 
-420 EARKMIKAEKTARE
+420 ARE
-434 KALEE
+434 LAVGKLEE
-439 FGKRMDAATGVYTTI
+439 AMKNASGLYETPVL
-454 EKQED
+454 QED
-459 GSEVFYLHDKPTLAE
+459 GSTITYLHDKPTLEE
-474 SKAVW
+474 SKTIIKFTA
-479 KMTSE
+479 E
-484 AWGVST
+484 AIGVSN
-490 DGGKTWNGGMT
+490 DGGKTYPYGFILT
-501 VDGDTIVRILNAVG
+501 GDLITKILYAEG
-515 INADWINTGKLLGKF
+515 INADYINTGKLLGKF

-597 AIVTDANGNYT
+597 AIVTDADGNYT

-659 GHVNFVVNYK
+659 GHVNFVVKYK

-676 FSISKQK
+676 FSIAKQK

-716 ETVLFKNYVVSGNNK
+716 ETVLFKNYVVSGSNK
-731 ILRKSNILVQTTT
+731 TLRKSNILVQTTT
-744 DGSTFSTIK
+744 DGSTFNTIK
-753 NVDVD
+753 NMNVD

-928 GLASN
+928 GLTSN

-956 KKHVKNMTSSEAE
+956 KKHVKNMTSGEAE

-985 LASGDRFEGKPLPG
+985 LAPGDRFEGKPLPG

>member
-1 MRNLSSRWKEKVKN
+1 MINVSNAFKKKIAEGYPVIEE
-15 GMDVHYLK
+15 V
-23 YADITLTDGTVLN
+23 DITFPDGTVKTVNKEILN
-36 LTNADLWQNGMT
+36 SGNDIVDGVDGSSFPIGQTVCKSLQLSLDNSQEQWKNYYFYGAKLRVKLKMELDDGTTETINRGTFTVTTPEEYGEDVELTALDDMYKANKTYTTSLAFPQDAYVVLQDACQRCGISLGTGSGAMEHATFPIQSVPDGMT
-48 FEDSVSGDSSFDIGS
+48 FRDVIGCIAMIESANARIDNGGYLQLVKWDFSNTNVDNAPTVDSEGFLKFGGGSVIDSSGYISPVGDWMIDPDGFLYLNEGVNAPQRLRDYLSAPTLSTDNIVITGIQVKSGDASYQYGS
-63 AIINVLTLSINNFEG
+63 NEYVLQIENTL
-78 QYSDYDFEGAEAVCY
+78 
-93 IGLQFDDGIIEKTR
+93 
-107 ICTAT
+107 
-112 VVEQPEDET
+112 
-121 VSIDLT
+121 
-127 CEDNMRKF
+127 
-135 DRNYSES
+135 
-142 KLIYPATREQIVR
+142 
-155 DACEVCGV
+155 
-163 TLQTVHF
+163 LQTNQLSVVAEWIGASLIGKQF
-170 DNDDYIVKARPSDDA
+170 RSMEGDLLYNPLIEFGDMARTYDRKENVYITPI
-185 LTFRQVLQW
+185 TY
-194 VAQIGCQWMRCD
+194 VASG
-206 EYGRL
+206 L
-211 CVSWFDDI
+211 
-219 TEEKLIINE
+219 
-228 NGVLTTSSES
+228 NGATTVRTQAES
-238 NIVLKMSNQD
+238 PIR
-248 ETLTAENGILFE
+248 G
-260 NDGTLSLYAVDGKGN
+260 
-275 VSNVSSTYGF
+275 SSTYNSN
-285 TPQHTDVV
+285 
-293 ITGVLVTE
+293 VLKT
-301 YNDSVGEEPE
+301 
-311 KYMAGL
+311 
-317 KGYVLDISGNKLIQK
+317 LIQA
-332 GEGKKIASMIAEKC
+332 KKLVEVEK
-346 VGMSFRPFE
+346 
-355 SECPTNI
+355 N
-362 SLEAGDVVII
+362 
-372 VDRNRKVYKSFI
+372 
-384 TTTTLQPGNGQKIAC
+384 
-399 NAKSAAKNSST
+399 
-410 RYSQL
+410 
-415 TQAYV
+415 
-420 EARKMIKAEKTARE
+420 ARE
-434 KALEE
+434 LAVGKLEE
-439 FGKRMDAATGVYTTI
+439 AMKNASGLYETPVL
-454 EKQED
+454 QED
-459 GSEVFYLHDKPTLAE
+459 GSTITYLHDKPTLEE
-474 SKAVW
+474 SKTIIKFTA
-479 KMTSE
+479 E
-484 AWGVST
+484 AIGVSN
-490 DGGKTWNGGMT
+490 DGGKTYPYGFILT
-501 VDGDTIVRILNAVG
+501 GDLITRILYAEG
-515 INADWINTGKLLGKF
+515 INADYINTGKLLGKF

-543 TVTFYINEKGQVFI
+543 AVTFYINEKGQVFI

-622 VENVTNDAS
+622 AQNVTNDAS
-631 YTITEDN
+631 YTITEEN
-638 VTGTWDEKN
+638 ITGTWDEKN

-659 GHVNFVVNYK
+659 GHVNFVVSYK

-676 FSISKQK
+676 FSIAKQK
-683 QGKQGD
+683 QGKQGN

-702 TTVIMRTA
+702 ATVIMRTA

-716 ETVLFKNYVVSGNNK
+716 ETVLFKNYVVSGSNK
-731 ILRKSNILVQTTT
+731 TLRKSNILVQTTI

-753 NVDVD
+753 NVNVD

-843 KLNVEDLYAVAASI
+843 KLNVDDLYAVAASI

-985 LASGDRFEGKPLPG
+985 LAPGDRFDGKPLPG

-1028 MVPAMMKL
+1028 MIPAMMKL
-1036 IQDQQET
+1036 IQDQQKT

>member
-1 MRNLSSRWKEKVKN
+1 MINVSNAFKKKISEGYPVIEE
-15 GMDVHYLK
+15 V
-23 YADITLTDGTVLN
+23 DITFPDGTVKTVNKEILISGN
-36 LTNADLWQNGMT
+36 DIVDGVDGSSFPIGQTVCKSLQLSLDNSQEQWKNYYFYGAKLRVKLKMELDDGTTETINRGTFTVTTPEEYGEDVELTALDDMYKANKTYTTSLAFPQDAYVVLQDACQRCGISLGTGSGAMEHATFPIQSVPDGMT
-48 FEDSVSGDSSFDIGS
+48 FRDVIGCIAMIESANARIDNGGYLQLVKWDFSGVNVDNAPTVDSEGFLKFGGGS
-63 AIINVLTLSINNFEG
+63 AIDSSGYISPVGDWMIDSDGFLYLNEGVNAPQRLRDYLSAPTLST
-78 QYSDYDFEGAEAVCY
+78 D
-93 IGLQFDDGIIEKTR
+93 
-107 ICTAT
+107 
-112 VVEQPEDET
+112 
-121 VSIDLT
+121 
-127 CEDNMRKF
+127 
-135 DRNYSES
+135 
-142 KLIYPATREQIVR
+142 
-155 DACEVCGV
+155 
-163 TLQTVHF
+163 
-170 DNDDYIVKARPSDDA
+170 
-185 LTFRQVLQW
+185 
-194 VAQIGCQWMRCD
+194 
-206 EYGRL
+206 
-211 CVSWFDDI
+211 
-219 TEEKLIINE
+219 
-228 NGVLTTSSES
+228 
-238 NIVLKMSNQD
+238 NIVITGIQVKSGDASYQYGSNEYILQI
-248 ETLTAENGILFE
+248 ENTLLQANQLPVVAEWIGASLIGKQFRSMEGDLLYNPLIEFGDMARTYDRKENVYITPITYVASGLNGATTVKTQAESPIR
-260 NDGTLSLYAVDGKGN
+260 G
-275 VSNVSSTYGF
+275 SSTYNS
-285 TPQHTDVV
+285 D
-293 ITGVLVTE
+293 
-301 YNDSVGEEPE
+301 
-311 KYMAGL
+311 AL
-317 KGYVLDISGNKLIQK
+317 KTLIQA
-332 GEGKKIASMIAEKC
+332 KKLVEVEK
-346 VGMSFRPFE
+346 
-355 SECPTNI
+355 N
-362 SLEAGDVVII
+362 
-372 VDRNRKVYKSFI
+372 
-384 TTTTLQPGNGQKIAC
+384 
-399 NAKSAAKNSST
+399 
-410 RYSQL
+410 
-415 TQAYV
+415 
-420 EARKMIKAEKTARE
+420 ARE
-434 KALEE
+434 LAVGKLEE
-439 FGKRMDAATGVYTTI
+439 AMKNASGLYETPVL
-454 EKQED
+454 QED
-459 GSEVFYLHDKPTLAE
+459 GSTITYLHDKPTLEE
-474 SKAVW
+474 SKTIIKFTA
-479 KMTSE
+479 E
-484 AWGVST
+484 AIGVSN
-490 DGGKTWNGGMT
+490 DGGKTYPYGFILT
-501 VDGDTIVRILNAVG
+501 GDLITKILYAEG
-515 INADWINTGKLLGKF
+515 INADYINTGKLLGKF

-744 DGSTFSTIK
+744 DGSTFSTI
-753 NVDVD
+753 NNMNVD

-857 AQWTIKENYI
+857 AQWVIKESYI

-880 RIKIGNAVFSQS
+880 RLRIGNSVFSQS
-892 EDGDTAC
+892 TDGDTAC
-899 NIKYGL
+899 WIKYGL

-910 NITDSSGF
+910 NATDSSG
-918 IDPSG
+918 ITDPSG

-928 GLASN
+928 GLTSN

-956 KKHVKNMTSSEAE
+956 KKHVKNMTSGEAE

-974 PVVWFEYNEGY
+974 PVVWFKYNEGY
-985 LASGDRFEGKPLPG
+985 LAPGDRFEGKPLPG

-1043 INSLNKRIERLERG
+1043 INSLIKRIERLERG

>member
-1 MRNLSSRWKEKVKN
+1 MINVSNAFKKKIAEGYPVIEE
-15 GMDVHYLK
+15 V
-23 YADITLTDGTVLN
+23 DITFPDGTVKTVNKEILN
-36 LTNADLWQNGMT
+36 SGNDIVDGVDGSSFPIGQTVCKSLQLSLDNSQEQWKNYYFYGAKLRVKLKMELDDGTTETINRGMFTVTTPEEYGEDVELTALDDMYKANKTYTTSLAFPQDAYVVLQDACQRCGISLGTGSGAMEHATFPIQSVPDGMT
-48 FEDSVSGDSSFDIGS
+48 FRDVIGCIAMIESANARIDNGGYLQLVKWDFSGVNVDNAPTVDSEGFLKFGGGS
-63 AIINVLTLSINNFEG
+63 AIDSSGYISPVGDWMIDSDGFLYLNEGVNAPQRLRDYLSAPTLSTDNIVITG
-78 QYSDYDFEGAEAVCY
+78 IQLKSGDASYQYGSNEY
-93 IGLQFDDGIIEKTR
+93 
-107 ICTAT
+107 
-112 VVEQPEDET
+112 
-121 VSIDLT
+121 
-127 CEDNMRKF
+127 
-135 DRNYSES
+135 
-142 KLIYPATREQIVR
+142 
-155 DACEVCGV
+155 
-163 TLQTVHF
+163 
-170 DNDDYIVKARPSDDA
+170 
-185 LTFRQVLQW
+185 VLQIENTLLQANQLPI
-194 VAQIGCQWMRCD
+194 VAEWIGASLTGKQFRSMEGDLLYNPLIEFGDMARTYD
-206 EYGRL
+206 RKENVY
-211 CVSWFDDI
+211 I
-219 TEEKLIINE
+219 TPITYVASGL
-228 NGVLTTSSES
+228 NGATTVRTQAES
-238 NIVLKMSNQD
+238 PIR
-248 ETLTAENGILFE
+248 G
-260 NDGTLSLYAVDGKGN
+260 
-275 VSNVSSTYGF
+275 SSTYNS
-285 TPQHTDVV
+285 D
-293 ITGVLVTE
+293 
-301 YNDSVGEEPE
+301 
-311 KYMAGL
+311 AL
-317 KGYVLDISGNKLIQK
+317 KTLIQA
-332 GEGKKIASMIAEKC
+332 KKLVEVEK
-346 VGMSFRPFE
+346 
-355 SECPTNI
+355 N
-362 SLEAGDVVII
+362 
-372 VDRNRKVYKSFI
+372 
-384 TTTTLQPGNGQKIAC
+384 
-399 NAKSAAKNSST
+399 
-410 RYSQL
+410 
-415 TQAYV
+415 
-420 EARKMIKAEKTARE
+420 ARE
-434 KALEE
+434 LAVGKLEE
-439 FGKRMDAATGVYTTI
+439 AMKNASGLYETPVL
-454 EKQED
+454 QED
-459 GSEVFYLHDKPTLAE
+459 GSTITYLHDKPTLEE
-474 SKAVW
+474 SKTIIKFTA
-479 KMTSE
+479 E
-484 AWGVST
+484 AIGVSN
-490 DGGKTWNGGMT
+490 DGGKTYPYGFILT
-501 VDGDTIVRILNAVG
+501 GDLITKILYAEG
-515 INADWINTGKLLGKF
+515 INADYINTGKLLGKF

-597 AIVTDANGNYT
+597 AIVTDADGNYT

-631 YTITEDN
+631 YTITEEN
-638 VTGTWDEKN
+638 ITGTWDEKN

-676 FSISKQK
+676 FSIAKQK

-716 ETVLFKNYVVSGNNK
+716 ETVLFKNYVISGNNK
-731 ILRKSNILVQTTT
+731 TLRKSNILVQTTT

-753 NVDVD
+753 NMNVD

-797 INDTELTEKQIFNL
+797 VNDTELTEKQIFNL

-857 AQWTIKENYI
+857 AQWTIKKNYI

-985 LASGDRFEGKPLPG
+985 LAPGDRFEGKPLPG

>member
-1 MRNLSSRWKEKVKN
+1 MINVSNAFKKKIVEGYPVIEE
-15 GMDVHYLK
+15 V
-23 YADITLTDGTVLN
+23 DITFPDGTVKTVNKEILN
-36 LTNADLWQNGMT
+36 SGNDIVDGVDGSSFPIGQTVCKSLQLSLDNSQEQWKNYYFYGAKLRVKLKMELDDGTTETINRGMFTVTTPEEYGEDVELTALDDMYKANKTYTTSLAFPQDAYVVLQDACQRCGISLGTGSGAMEHATFPIQSVPDGMT
-48 FEDSVSGDSSFDIGS
+48 FRDVIGCIAMIESANARIDNGGYLQLVKWDFSGVNVDNAPTVDSEGFLKFGGDSAIDSSGYISPVGDWMIDSDGFLYLNEGVNAPQRLRDYLSAPTLSTDNIVITGIQVKSGDASYQYGSNEYILQIENTLLQANQLPVVAEWIGAS
-63 AIINVLTLSINNFEG
+63 LIGKQFRSMEGDLLYNPLIEFGDMARTYDRKENVYITPITYAASGLN
-78 QYSDYDFEGAEAVCY
+78 GATTV
-93 IGLQFDDGIIEKTR
+93 KTQ
-107 ICTAT
+107 A
-112 VVEQPEDET
+112 
-121 VSIDLT
+121 
-127 CEDNMRKF
+127 
-135 DRNYSES
+135 ES
-142 KLIYPATREQIVR
+142 PIR
-155 DACEVCGV
+155 G
-163 TLQTVHF
+163 
-170 DNDDYIVKARPSDDA
+170 
-185 LTFRQVLQW
+185 
-194 VAQIGCQWMRCD
+194 
-206 EYGRL
+206 
-211 CVSWFDDI
+211 
-219 TEEKLIINE
+219 
-228 NGVLTTSSES
+228 
-238 NIVLKMSNQD
+238 
-248 ETLTAENGILFE
+248 
-260 NDGTLSLYAVDGKGN
+260 
-275 VSNVSSTYGF
+275 SSTYNS
-285 TPQHTDVV
+285 D
-293 ITGVLVTE
+293 
-301 YNDSVGEEPE
+301 
-311 KYMAGL
+311 AL
-317 KGYVLDISGNKLIQK
+317 KTLIQA
-332 GEGKKIASMIAEKC
+332 KKLVEVEK
-346 VGMSFRPFE
+346 
-355 SECPTNI
+355 N
-362 SLEAGDVVII
+362 
-372 VDRNRKVYKSFI
+372 
-384 TTTTLQPGNGQKIAC
+384 
-399 NAKSAAKNSST
+399 
-410 RYSQL
+410 
-415 TQAYV
+415 
-420 EARKMIKAEKTARE
+420 ARE
-434 KALEE
+434 LAVGKLEE
-439 FGKRMDAATGVYTTI
+439 AMKNASGLYETPVL
-454 EKQED
+454 QED
-459 GSEVFYLHDKPTLAE
+459 GSTITYLHDKPTLEE
-474 SKAVW
+474 SKTIIKFTA
-479 KMTSE
+479 E
-484 AWGVST
+484 AIGVSN
-490 DGGKTWNGGMT
+490 DGGKTYPYGFILT
-501 VDGDTIVRILNAVG
+501 GDLITKILYAEG
-515 INADWINTGKLLGKF
+515 INADYINAGKLLGKF

-597 AIVTDANGNYT
+597 AIVTDADGNYT

-622 VENVTNDAS
+622 AENVTNDVS

-676 FSISKQK
+676 FSIAKQK
-683 QGKQGD
+683 QGKQGN

-702 TTVIMRTA
+702 ATVIMRTA

-731 ILRKSNILVQTTT
+731 TLRKSNILVQTTT
-744 DGSTFSTIK
+744 DGSTFNTIK
-753 NVDVD
+753 NMNVD

-857 AQWTIKENYI
+857 AQWVIKESYI

-880 RIKIGNAVFSQS
+880 RLRIGNSVFSQS
-892 EDGDTAC
+892 TDGDTAC
-899 NIKYGL
+899 WIKYGL

-910 NITDSSGF
+910 NATDSSG
-918 IDPSG
+918 ITDPSG

-928 GLASN
+928 GLTSN

-956 KKHVKNMTSSEAE
+956 KKHVKNMTSGEAE

-974 PVVWFEYNEGY
+974 PVVWFKYNEGY
-985 LASGDRFEGKPLPG
+985 LAPGDRFEGKPLPG

-1043 INSLNKRIERLERG
+1043 INSLIKRIERLERG

>member
-1 MRNLSSRWKEKVKN
+1 MINVSNAFKKKIAEGYPVIEE
-15 GMDVHYLK
+15 V
-23 YADITLTDGTVLN
+23 DITFSDGTVKTVNEEILN
-36 LTNADLWQNGMT
+36 SGNDIVDGVDGSSFPIGQTVCKSLQLSLDNSQEQWKNYYFYGAKLRVKLKMELDDGTTETINRGMFTVTTPEEYGEDVELTALDDMYKANKTYTTSLAFPQDAYVVLQDACQRCGISLGTGSGAMEHATFPIQSVPDGMT
-48 FEDSVSGDSSFDIGS
+48 FRDVIGCIAMIESANARIDNGGYLQLVKWDFSGVNVDNAPTVDSEGFLKFGGGS
-63 AIINVLTLSINNFEG
+63 AIDSSGYISPVGDWMIDPDGFLYLNEGVNAPQRLRDYLSAPTLS
-78 QYSDYDFEGAEAVCY
+78 
-93 IGLQFDDGIIEKTR
+93 T
-107 ICTAT
+107 
-112 VVEQPEDET
+112 
-121 VSIDLT
+121 
-127 CEDNMRKF
+127 DN
-135 DRNYSES
+135 
-142 KLIYPATREQIVR
+142 I
-155 DACEVCGV
+155 
-163 TLQTVHF
+163 
-170 DNDDYIVKARPSDDA
+170 
-185 LTFRQVLQW
+185 
-194 VAQIGCQWMRCD
+194 
-206 EYGRL
+206 
-211 CVSWFDDI
+211 
-219 TEEKLIINE
+219 
-228 NGVLTTSSES
+228 
-238 NIVLKMSNQD
+238 
-248 ETLTAENGILFE
+248 
-260 NDGTLSLYAVDGKGN
+260 
-275 VSNVSSTYGF
+275 
-285 TPQHTDVV
+285 V
-293 ITGVLVTE
+293 ITGIQVKSGDVSYQYGSNE
-301 YNDSVGEEPE
+301 
-311 KYMAGL
+311 
-317 KGYVLDISGNKLIQK
+317 YVLQIENTLLQAKQLPVVAEWIGASLVGKQFRSMEGDLLYNPLIEFGDMARTYDRKENVYITPITYVASGLNGATTVRTQAESPIRGNSTYNSDALKTLIQA
-332 GEGKKIASMIAEKC
+332 KKLVEAEK
-346 VGMSFRPFE
+346 S
-355 SECPTNI
+355 
-362 SLEAGDVVII
+362 
-372 VDRNRKVYKSFI
+372 
-384 TTTTLQPGNGQKIAC
+384 
-399 NAKSAAKNSST
+399 
-410 RYSQL
+410 
-415 TQAYV
+415 
-420 EARKMIKAEKTARE
+420 ARE
-434 KALEE
+434 LAVGKLEE
-439 FGKRMDAATGVYTTI
+439 AMKGASGLYETSVL
-454 EKQED
+454 QED
-459 GSEVFYLHDKPTLAE
+459 GSTITYLHDKPTLEE
-474 SKAVW
+474 SKTIIKFTA
-479 KMTSE
+479 E
-484 AWGVST
+484 AIGVSN
-490 DGGKTWNGGMT
+490 DGGKTYPYGFILT
-501 VDGDTIVRILNAVG
+501 GDLITKFLYAEG
-515 INADWINTGKLLGKF
+515 INADYINAGKLLGKF

-597 AIVTDANGNYT
+597 AIVTDADGNYA

-622 VENVTNDAS
+622 AQNVTNDAS
-631 YTITEDN
+631 YTITEKN
-638 VTGTWDEKN
+638 ITGTWDEKN

-676 FSISKQK
+676 FSIAKQK
-683 QGKQGD
+683 QGKQGN

-731 ILRKSNILVQTTT
+731 TLRKSNILVQTTT

-753 NVDVD
+753 NMNVD

-843 KLNVEDLYAVAASI
+843 KLNVDDLYAVAASI

-892 EDGDTAC
+892 KDGDTAC

-928 GLASN
+928 GLTSN

-985 LASGDRFEGKPLPG
+985 LAPGDRFEGKPLPG

-1043 INSLNKRIERLERG
+1043 INSLIKRIERLERG

>member
-1 MRNLSSRWKEKVKN
+1 MINVSNAFKKKIAEGYPV
-15 GMDVHYLK
+15 VEEV
-23 YADITLTDGTVLN
+23 DITFSDGTVKTVNKEILN
-36 LTNADLWQNGMT
+36 SGNDIVDGVDGSSFPIGQTVCKSLQLSLDNSQEQWKNYYFYGAKLRVKLKMELDDGTTETINKGSFTVTTPEEYGEDVELTALDDMYKANKTYTTSLTFPQDAYVVLQDACQRCGISLGIGPGAMEHATFPIQSVPDGITFRDVIGCIAMIESANARIDNGGYLQLVKWDFSGVNVDNAPT
-48 FEDSVSGDSSFDIGS
+48 VDSEGFLKFGGGSVIDSSGYISPVGDWMIDPDGFLYLNEGVNAPQRLRDYLSAPTLSTDNIVITGIQVKSGDTSYQYGS
-63 AIINVLTLSINNFEG
+63 NE
-78 QYSDYDFEGAEAVCY
+78 Y
-93 IGLQFDDGIIEKTR
+93 
-107 ICTAT
+107 
-112 VVEQPEDET
+112 
-121 VSIDLT
+121 
-127 CEDNMRKF
+127 
-135 DRNYSES
+135 
-142 KLIYPATREQIVR
+142 
-155 DACEVCGV
+155 
-163 TLQTVHF
+163 
-170 DNDDYIVKARPSDDA
+170 
-185 LTFRQVLQW
+185 VLQIENTLLQANQLPV
-194 VAQIGCQWMRCD
+194 VAEWIGASLVGKQFRSMEGDLLYNPLIEFGDMARTYD
-206 EYGRL
+206 RKENVY
-211 CVSWFDDI
+211 I
-219 TEEKLIINE
+219 TPITYVASGL
-228 NGVLTTSSES
+228 NGATTVRTQAES
-238 NIVLKMSNQD
+238 PIR
-248 ETLTAENGILFE
+248 G
-260 NDGTLSLYAVDGKGN
+260 
-275 VSNVSSTYGF
+275 SSTYNS
-285 TPQHTDVV
+285 D
-293 ITGVLVTE
+293 
-301 YNDSVGEEPE
+301 
-311 KYMAGL
+311 AL
-317 KGYVLDISGNKLIQK
+317 KTLIQA
-332 GEGKKIASMIAEKC
+332 KKLVEAEK
-346 VGMSFRPFE
+346 
-355 SECPTNI
+355 N
-362 SLEAGDVVII
+362 
-372 VDRNRKVYKSFI
+372 
-384 TTTTLQPGNGQKIAC
+384 
-399 NAKSAAKNSST
+399 
-410 RYSQL
+410 
-415 TQAYV
+415 
-420 EARKMIKAEKTARE
+420 ARE
-434 KALEE
+434 LAVGKLEE
-439 FGKRMDAATGVYTTI
+439 AMKGASGLYETSVF
-454 EKQED
+454 QED
-459 GSEVFYLHDKPTLAE
+459 GSTITYLHDKPTLEE
-474 SKAVW
+474 SKTIIKFTA
-479 KMTSE
+479 E
-484 AWGVST
+484 AIGVSN
-490 DGGKTWNGGMT
+490 DGGKTYPYGFILT
-501 VDGDTIVRILNAVG
+501 GDLITKILYAEG
-515 INADWINTGKLLGKF
+515 INADYINAGKLLGKF
-530 IDAKNLRVSTEDG
+530 VDAKNLRVSTEDG

-597 AIVTDANGNYT
+597 AIVTDANGKYT

-622 VENVTNDAS
+622 AENVTNDAS
-631 YTITEDN
+631 YTITEEN
-638 VTGTWDEKN
+638 ITGTWDEKN

-659 GHVNFVVNYK
+659 GHVNFVVSYK

-676 FSISKQK
+676 FSIAKQK

-710 DETYVP
+710 DGTYVP
-716 ETVLFKNYVVSGNNK
+716 ETVLFKNYVVSGSNK
-731 ILRKSNILVQTTT
+731 TLRKSNILVQTTT

-753 NVDVD
+753 NVNVD

-857 AQWTIKENYI
+857 AQWVIKESYI

-880 RIKIGNAVFSQS
+880 RLRIGNSVFSQS
-892 EDGDTAC
+892 TDGDTAC
-899 NIKYGL
+899 WIKYGL

-910 NITDSSGF
+910 NATDSSG
-918 IDPSG
+918 ITDPSG

-928 GLASN
+928 GLTSN
-933 ASGSTLILYNNYV
+933 ASGSTLILYNDYV

-985 LASGDRFEGKPLPG
+985 LAPGDRFEGKPLPG

-1028 MVPAMMKL
+1028 MIPAMMKL

>member
-1 MRNLSSRWKEKVKN
+1 MINVSNAFKKKIAEGYPVIEE
-15 GMDVHYLK
+15 V
-23 YADITLTDGTVLN
+23 DITFSDGTVKTVNKEILN
-36 LTNADLWQNGMT
+36 SGNDIVDGVDGSSFPVGQTVCKSLQLSLDNSQEQWKNYYFYGAKLRVKLKMKLDDGTTETINRGTFTVTTPEEYGEDVELTALDDMYKTNKTYNTSLTFPQDAYAVLQDACQRCGISLGTGSGAMKHATFPIQSVPDGMT
-48 FEDSVSGDSSFDIGS
+48 FRDVIGYIAMIESANARIDNSGYLQLVKWDFSGVSVDNAPTVDSEGFLKFGGGS
-63 AIINVLTLSINNFEG
+63 AIDSSGYISPVGDWMIDPDGFLYLNEGVNAPQRLRDYLSAPTLSTDNIVITGIQVKSDNASY
-78 QYSDYDFEGAEAVCY
+78 QYGS
-93 IGLQFDDGIIEKTR
+93 
-107 ICTAT
+107 
-112 VVEQPEDET
+112 
-121 VSIDLT
+121 
-127 CEDNMRKF
+127 
-135 DRNYSES
+135 SE
-142 KLIYPATREQIVR
+142 Y
-155 DACEVCGV
+155 
-163 TLQTVHF
+163 
-170 DNDDYIVKARPSDDA
+170 
-185 LTFRQVLQW
+185 VLQIENTLLQANQLPV
-194 VAQIGCQWMRCD
+194 VAEWIGTSLIGKQFRSMEGDLLYNPLIEFGDMARTYD
-206 EYGRL
+206 RKENVY
-211 CVSWFDDI
+211 I
-219 TEEKLIINE
+219 TPITYVASGL
-228 NGVLTTSSES
+228 NGTTTVKTQAES
-238 NIVLKMSNQD
+238 PIR
-248 ETLTAENGILFE
+248 G
-260 NDGTLSLYAVDGKGN
+260 
-275 VSNVSSTYGF
+275 SSTYNSD
-285 TPQHTDVV
+285 T
-293 ITGVLVTE
+293 
-301 YNDSVGEEPE
+301 
-311 KYMAGL
+311 L
-317 KGYVLDISGNKLIQK
+317 KTLIQA
-332 GEGKKIASMIAEKC
+332 KKLVEAEK
-346 VGMSFRPFE
+346 
-355 SECPTNI
+355 N
-362 SLEAGDVVII
+362 
-372 VDRNRKVYKSFI
+372 
-384 TTTTLQPGNGQKIAC
+384 
-399 NAKSAAKNSST
+399 
-410 RYSQL
+410 
-415 TQAYV
+415 
-420 EARKMIKAEKTARE
+420 ARE
-434 KALEE
+434 LAVGKLEE
-439 FGKRMDAATGVYTTI
+439 AMKNASGLYETPVI
-454 EKQED
+454 QED
-459 GSEVFYLHDKPTLAE
+459 GSTITYLHDKPTLEE
-474 SKAVW
+474 SKTIIKFTA
-479 KMTSE
+479 E
-484 AWGVST
+484 AIGVSN
-490 DGGKTWNGGMT
+490 DGGKTYPYGFILT
-501 VDGDTIVRILNAVG
+501 GDLIAKILYAEG
-515 INADWINTGKLLGKF
+515 INADYINTGKLLGKF

-597 AIVTDANGNYT
+597 AIVTDADGNYT

-622 VENVTNDAS
+622 AENVTNDAS
-631 YTITEDN
+631 YTITEEN
-638 VTGTWDEKN
+638 ITGTWDEKN

-659 GHVNFVVNYK
+659 GHVNFVVKYK

-676 FSISKQK
+676 FSIAKQK
-683 QGKQGD
+683 QGKQGN

-731 ILRKSNILVQTTT
+731 TLRKSNILVQTTT

-753 NVDVD
+753 NMNVD

-822 YVDGKLYLNGTY
+822 YVDNKLYLNGTY

-857 AQWTIKENYI
+857 AQWVIKKSYI

-880 RIKIGNAVFSQS
+880 RLRIGNSVFSQS
-892 EDGDTAC
+892 TDGDTAC
-899 NIKYGL
+899 WIKYGL

-910 NITDSSGF
+910 NATDSSG
-918 IDPSG
+918 ITDPSG

-928 GLASN
+928 GLTSN
-933 ASGSTLILYNNYV
+933 ASGSTLILHNNYV

-985 LASGDRFEGKPLPG
+985 LAPGDRFDGKPLPG

-1012 AMLNESGQV
+1012 AMLNESGQI

-1028 MVPAMMKL
+1028 MIPAMMKL

>member
-1 MRNLSSRWKEKVKN
+1 MINASNAFKKKIAEGYPVIEE
-15 GMDVHYLK
+15 V
-23 YADITLTDGTVLN
+23 DITFPDGTVKTVNKEILN
-36 LTNADLWQNGMT
+36 SGNDIVDGVDGSSFPVGQTVCKSLQLSLDNSQEQWKNYYFYGAKLRVKLKMELDDGTTETINKGSFTVTTPEEYGEDVELTALDDMYKANKTYTTSLAFPQDAYVVLQDACQRCGISLGTGSGAMEHATFPIQSVPDGMT
-48 FEDSVSGDSSFDIGS
+48 FRDVIGCIAMIESANARIDNGGYLQLVKWDFSGVNVDNAPTVDSEGFLKFGGGS
-63 AIINVLTLSINNFEG
+63 AIDSSGYISPVGDWMIDPDGFLYLNEGVNAPQRLRDYLSAPTLS
-78 QYSDYDFEGAEAVCY
+78 
-93 IGLQFDDGIIEKTR
+93 T
-107 ICTAT
+107 
-112 VVEQPEDET
+112 
-121 VSIDLT
+121 
-127 CEDNMRKF
+127 DN
-135 DRNYSES
+135 
-142 KLIYPATREQIVR
+142 I
-155 DACEVCGV
+155 
-163 TLQTVHF
+163 
-170 DNDDYIVKARPSDDA
+170 
-185 LTFRQVLQW
+185 
-194 VAQIGCQWMRCD
+194 
-206 EYGRL
+206 
-211 CVSWFDDI
+211 
-219 TEEKLIINE
+219 
-228 NGVLTTSSES
+228 
-238 NIVLKMSNQD
+238 
-248 ETLTAENGILFE
+248 
-260 NDGTLSLYAVDGKGN
+260 
-275 VSNVSSTYGF
+275 
-285 TPQHTDVV
+285 V
-293 ITGVLVTE
+293 ITGIQVKSGDVSYQYGSNE
-301 YNDSVGEEPE
+301 
-311 KYMAGL
+311 
-317 KGYVLDISGNKLIQK
+317 YVLQIENTLLQAKQLPVVAEWIGASLVGKQFRSMEGDLLYNPLIEFGDMARTYDRKENVYITPITYVASGLNGATTVRTQAESPIRGNSTYNSDALKTLIQA
-332 GEGKKIASMIAEKC
+332 KKLVEAEK
-346 VGMSFRPFE
+346 S
-355 SECPTNI
+355 
-362 SLEAGDVVII
+362 
-372 VDRNRKVYKSFI
+372 
-384 TTTTLQPGNGQKIAC
+384 
-399 NAKSAAKNSST
+399 
-410 RYSQL
+410 
-415 TQAYV
+415 
-420 EARKMIKAEKTARE
+420 ARE
-434 KALEE
+434 LAVGKLEE
-439 FGKRMDAATGVYTTI
+439 AMKGASGLYETSVL
-454 EKQED
+454 QED
-459 GSEVFYLHDKPTLAE
+459 GSTITYLHDKPTLEE
-474 SKAVW
+474 SKTIIKFTA
-479 KMTSE
+479 E
-484 AWGVST
+484 AIGVSN
-490 DGGKTWNGGMT
+490 DGGKTYPYGFILT
-501 VDGDTIVRILNAVG
+501 GDLITKFLYAEG
-515 INADWINTGKLLGKF
+515 INADYINAGKLLGKF

-597 AIVTDANGNYT
+597 AIVTDADGNYA

-622 VENVTNDAS
+622 AQNVTNDAS
-631 YTITEDN
+631 YTITEKN
-638 VTGTWDEKN
+638 ITGTWDEKN

-676 FSISKQK
+676 FSIAKQK
-683 QGKQGD
+683 QGKQGN

-731 ILRKSNILVQTTT
+731 TLRKSNILVQTTT

-753 NVDVD
+753 NMNVD

-985 LASGDRFEGKPLPG
+985 LAPGDRFEGKPLPG

-1028 MVPAMMKL
+1028 MIPAMMKL

>member
-1 MRNLSSRWKEKVKN
+1 MINVSNAFKKKIAEGYPVIEE
-15 GMDVHYLK
+15 V
-23 YADITLTDGTVLN
+23 DITFPDGTVKTVNKEILN
-36 LTNADLWQNGMT
+36 SGNDIVDGVDGSSFPVGQTVCKSLQLSLDNSQEQWKNYYFYGAKLRVKLKMELDDGTTETINKGSFTVTTPEEYGEDVELTALDDMYKANKTYTTSLAFPQDAYVVLQDACQRCGISLGTGSGAMEHATFPIQSVPDGMT
-48 FEDSVSGDSSFDIGS
+48 FRDVIGCIAMIESANARIDNGGYLQLVKWDFSGVNVDNAPTVDSEGFLKFGGGS
-63 AIINVLTLSINNFEG
+63 AIDSSGYISPVGDWMIDPDGFLYLNEGVNAPQRLRDYLSAPTLS
-78 QYSDYDFEGAEAVCY
+78 
-93 IGLQFDDGIIEKTR
+93 T
-107 ICTAT
+107 
-112 VVEQPEDET
+112 
-121 VSIDLT
+121 
-127 CEDNMRKF
+127 DN
-135 DRNYSES
+135 
-142 KLIYPATREQIVR
+142 I
-155 DACEVCGV
+155 
-163 TLQTVHF
+163 
-170 DNDDYIVKARPSDDA
+170 
-185 LTFRQVLQW
+185 
-194 VAQIGCQWMRCD
+194 
-206 EYGRL
+206 
-211 CVSWFDDI
+211 
-219 TEEKLIINE
+219 
-228 NGVLTTSSES
+228 
-238 NIVLKMSNQD
+238 
-248 ETLTAENGILFE
+248 
-260 NDGTLSLYAVDGKGN
+260 
-275 VSNVSSTYGF
+275 
-285 TPQHTDVV
+285 V
-293 ITGVLVTE
+293 ITGIQVKSGDVSYQYGSNE
-301 YNDSVGEEPE
+301 
-311 KYMAGL
+311 
-317 KGYVLDISGNKLIQK
+317 YVLQIENTLLQAKQLPVVAEWIGASLVGKQFRSMEGDLLYNPLIEFGDMARTYDRKENVYITPITYVASGLNGATTVRTQAESPIRGNSTYNSDALKTLIQA
-332 GEGKKIASMIAEKC
+332 KKLVEAEK
-346 VGMSFRPFE
+346 S
-355 SECPTNI
+355 
-362 SLEAGDVVII
+362 
-372 VDRNRKVYKSFI
+372 
-384 TTTTLQPGNGQKIAC
+384 
-399 NAKSAAKNSST
+399 
-410 RYSQL
+410 
-415 TQAYV
+415 
-420 EARKMIKAEKTARE
+420 ARE
-434 KALEE
+434 LAVGKLEE
-439 FGKRMDAATGVYTTI
+439 AMKGASGLYETSVL
-454 EKQED
+454 QED
-459 GSEVFYLHDKPTLAE
+459 GSTITYLHDKPTLEE
-474 SKAVW
+474 SKTIIKFTA
-479 KMTSE
+479 E
-484 AWGVST
+484 AIGVSN
-490 DGGKTWNGGMT
+490 DGGKTYPYGFILT
-501 VDGDTIVRILNAVG
+501 GDLITKFLYAEG
-515 INADWINTGKLLGKF
+515 INADYINAGKLLGKF

-597 AIVTDANGNYT
+597 AIVTDADGNYA

-622 VENVTNDAS
+622 AQNVTNDAS
-631 YTITEDN
+631 YTITEKN
-638 VTGTWDEKN
+638 ITGTWDEKN

-676 FSISKQK
+676 FSIAKQK
-683 QGKQGD
+683 QGKQGN

-731 ILRKSNILVQTTT
+731 TLRKSNILVQTTT

-753 NVDVD
+753 NMNVD

-985 LASGDRFEGKPLPG
+985 LAPGDRFEGKPLPG

-1028 MVPAMMKL
+1028 MIPAMMKL

>member
-1 MRNLSSRWKEKVKN
+1 MINVSNAFKKKIAEGYPVIEE
-15 GMDVHYLK
+15 V
-23 YADITLTDGTVLN
+23 DITFPDGTVKTVNKEILN
-36 LTNADLWQNGMT
+36 SGNDIVDGVDGSSFPIGQTVCKSLQLSLDNSQEQWKNYYFYGAKLRVKLKMELDDGTTETINRGTFTVTTPEEYGEDVELTALDDMYKANKTYTTSLAFPQDAYVVLQDACQRCGISLRTGSGAMEHAAFPIQSVPDGMT
-48 FEDSVSGDSSFDIGS
+48 FRDVIGCIAMIESANARIDNGGYLQLVKWDFSGVNVDNAPTADSEGFLKFGGGS
-63 AIINVLTLSINNFEG
+63 AIDSSGYISPVGDWMIDSDGFLYLNEGVNAPQRLRDYLSAPTLSTDNIVITG
-78 QYSDYDFEGAEAVCY
+78 IQVKSGDASYQYGSDEYV
-93 IGLQFDDGIIEKTR
+93 LQIENT
-107 ICTAT
+107 
-112 VVEQPEDET
+112 
-121 VSIDLT
+121 L
-127 CEDNMRKF
+127 
-135 DRNYSES
+135 
-142 KLIYPATREQIVR
+142 
-155 DACEVCGV
+155 
-163 TLQTVHF
+163 LQTNQLSSVAEWIGSSLVGKQF
-170 DNDDYIVKARPSDDA
+170 RSMEGDLLYNPLIEFGDMARTYDRKENVYITPI
-185 LTFRQVLQW
+185 TY
-194 VAQIGCQWMRCD
+194 VASG
-206 EYGRL
+206 L
-211 CVSWFDDI
+211 
-219 TEEKLIINE
+219 
-228 NGVLTTSSES
+228 NGATTVRTQAES
-238 NIVLKMSNQD
+238 PIR
-248 ETLTAENGILFE
+248 G
-260 NDGTLSLYAVDGKGN
+260 
-275 VSNVSSTYGF
+275 SSTY
-285 TPQHTDVV
+285 
-293 ITGVLVTE
+293 
-301 YNDSVGEEPE
+301 NSN
-311 KYMAGL
+311 AL
-317 KGYVLDISGNKLIQK
+317 KTLIQA
-332 GEGKKIASMIAEKC
+332 KKLVEVEK
-346 VGMSFRPFE
+346 
-355 SECPTNI
+355 N
-362 SLEAGDVVII
+362 
-372 VDRNRKVYKSFI
+372 
-384 TTTTLQPGNGQKIAC
+384 
-399 NAKSAAKNSST
+399 
-410 RYSQL
+410 
-415 TQAYV
+415 
-420 EARKMIKAEKTARE
+420 ARE
-434 KALEE
+434 LAVGKLEE
-439 FGKRMDAATGVYTTI
+439 AMKNASGLYETPVL
-454 EKQED
+454 QED
-459 GSEVFYLHDKPTLAE
+459 GSTITYLHDKPTLEE
-474 SKAVW
+474 SKTII
-479 KMTSE
+479 KFTSE
-484 AWGVST
+484 SIGISN
-490 DGGKTWNGGMT
+490 DGGKTYPYGFILT
-501 VDGDTIVRILNAVG
+501 GDLITKILYAEG
-515 INADWINTGKLLGKF
+515 INADYINAGKLLGKF

-638 VTGTWDEKN
+638 ATGTWDEKN

-659 GHVNFVVNYK
+659 GHVNFVVKYK

-676 FSISKQK
+676 FSIAKQK

-731 ILRKSNILVQTTT
+731 TLRKSNILVQTTT
-744 DGSTFSTIK
+744 DGSTFNTIK
-753 NVDVD
+753 NMNVD

-791 TVTIPI
+791 TVTIPV

-892 EDGDTAC
+892 KDGDTAC
-899 NIKYGL
+899 CVKYGM
-905 HLFCK
+905 HIFCK
-910 NITDSSGF
+910 NATDSSG
-918 IDPSG
+918 ITDPSG
-923 MFAIS
+923 MLAIS
-928 GLASN
+928 GLTSN

-985 LASGDRFEGKPLPG
+985 LAPGDRFEGKPLPG
-999 FYAEDVYDAFPEG
+999 FYAEDVYEAFPEG
-1012 AMLNESGQV
+1012 AMLNEDGQV

-1028 MVPAMMKL
+1028 MIPAMMKL

>member
-1 MRNLSSRWKEKVKN
+1 MINVSNAFKKKIAEGYPVIEE
-15 GMDVHYLK
+15 V
-23 YADITLTDGTVLN
+23 DITFPDGTVKTVNKEILN
-36 LTNADLWQNGMT
+36 
-48 FEDSVSGDSSFDIGS
+48 SGNDIVDGVDGSSFPIGQTVCKSLQLSLDNSQEQWKNYYFYGAKLRVKLKMELDDGTTETINRGTFTVTTPEEYGEDVELTALDDMYKANKTYTTSLAFPQDAYVVLQDACQRCGISLGTGSGAMEHATFPIQSVPDGITFRDVIGCIAMIESANARIDNGGYLQLVKWDFSGVNVDNAPTVDSEGFLKFGGGS
-63 AIINVLTLSINNFEG
+63 AIDSSGYISPVGDWMIDSDGFLYLNEGVNAPQRLRDYLSAPTLST
-78 QYSDYDFEGAEAVCY
+78 D
-93 IGLQFDDGIIEKTR
+93 
-107 ICTAT
+107 
-112 VVEQPEDET
+112 
-121 VSIDLT
+121 
-127 CEDNMRKF
+127 
-135 DRNYSES
+135 
-142 KLIYPATREQIVR
+142 
-155 DACEVCGV
+155 
-163 TLQTVHF
+163 
-170 DNDDYIVKARPSDDA
+170 
-185 LTFRQVLQW
+185 
-194 VAQIGCQWMRCD
+194 
-206 EYGRL
+206 
-211 CVSWFDDI
+211 
-219 TEEKLIINE
+219 
-228 NGVLTTSSES
+228 
-238 NIVLKMSNQD
+238 NIVITGIQVKSGDASYQYGSNEYILQI
-248 ETLTAENGILFE
+248 ENTLLQANQLPVVAEWIGASLIGKQFRSMEGDLLYNPLIEFGDMARTYDRKENVYITPITYVASGLNGATTVKTQAESPIR
-260 NDGTLSLYAVDGKGN
+260 G
-275 VSNVSSTYGF
+275 SSTYNS
-285 TPQHTDVV
+285 D
-293 ITGVLVTE
+293 
-301 YNDSVGEEPE
+301 
-311 KYMAGL
+311 AL
-317 KGYVLDISGNKLIQK
+317 KTLIQA
-332 GEGKKIASMIAEKC
+332 KKLVEVEK
-346 VGMSFRPFE
+346 
-355 SECPTNI
+355 N
-362 SLEAGDVVII
+362 
-372 VDRNRKVYKSFI
+372 
-384 TTTTLQPGNGQKIAC
+384 
-399 NAKSAAKNSST
+399 
-410 RYSQL
+410 
-415 TQAYV
+415 
-420 EARKMIKAEKTARE
+420 ARE
-434 KALEE
+434 LAVGKLEE
-439 FGKRMDAATGVYTTI
+439 AMKNASGLYETPVL
-454 EKQED
+454 QED
-459 GSEVFYLHDKPTLAE
+459 GSTITYLHDKPTLEE
-474 SKAVW
+474 SKTIIKFTA
-479 KMTSE
+479 E
-484 AWGVST
+484 AIGVSN
-490 DGGKTWNGGMT
+490 DGGKTYPYGFILT
-501 VDGDTIVRILNAVG
+501 GDLITKILYAEG
-515 INADWINTGKLLGKF
+515 INADYINTGKLLGKF

-557 QPTAF
+557 QPAAF

-597 AIVTDANGNYT
+597 AIVTDADGNYT
-608 TFPECSTTVQVMYG
+608 TFPKCSTTVQVMYG

-659 GHVNFVVNYK
+659 GHVNFVVKYK

-676 FSISKQK
+676 FSIAKQK
-683 QGKQGD
+683 QGKQGN

-716 ETVLFKNYVVSGNNK
+716 ETVLFKNYVISGNNK
-731 ILRKSNILVQTTT
+731 TLRKSNILVQTTT

-753 NVDVD
+753 NMNVD

-985 LASGDRFEGKPLPG
+985 LAPGDRFDGKPLPG

-1028 MVPAMMKL
+1028 MIPAMMKL
-1036 IQDQQET
+1036 IQDQQKT

>member
-1 MRNLSSRWKEKVKN
+1 MINVSNAFKKKIAEGYPVIEE
-15 GMDVHYLK
+15 V
-23 YADITLTDGTVLN
+23 DITFPDGTVKTVNKEILN
-36 LTNADLWQNGMT
+36 SGNDIVDGVDGSSFPIGQTVCKSLQLSLDNSQEQWKNYYFYGAKLRVKLKMELDDGTTETINRGMFTVTTPEEYGEDVELTALDDMYKANKTYTTSLAFPQDAYVVLQDACQRCGISLGTGSGAMEHATFPIQSVPDGMT
-48 FEDSVSGDSSFDIGS
+48 FRDVIGCIAMIESANARIDNAGYLQLVKWDFSNTNVDNAPTVDSEGFLKFGGGSTIDSSGYISPVGDWMIDPDGFLYLNEGVNAPQRLRDYLSAPTLSTDNIVITGIQVKSGDASYQYGS
-63 AIINVLTLSINNFEG
+63 NE
-78 QYSDYDFEGAEAVCY
+78 Y
-93 IGLQFDDGIIEKTR
+93 
-107 ICTAT
+107 
-112 VVEQPEDET
+112 
-121 VSIDLT
+121 
-127 CEDNMRKF
+127 
-135 DRNYSES
+135 
-142 KLIYPATREQIVR
+142 
-155 DACEVCGV
+155 
-163 TLQTVHF
+163 
-170 DNDDYIVKARPSDDA
+170 
-185 LTFRQVLQW
+185 VLQIENTLLQANQLPV
-194 VAQIGCQWMRCD
+194 VAEWIGASLTGKQFRSMEGDLLYNPLIEFGDMARTYD
-206 EYGRL
+206 RKENVY
-211 CVSWFDDI
+211 I
-219 TEEKLIINE
+219 TPITYVASGL
-228 NGVLTTSSES
+228 NGATTVRTQAES
-238 NIVLKMSNQD
+238 PIR
-248 ETLTAENGILFE
+248 G
-260 NDGTLSLYAVDGKGN
+260 
-275 VSNVSSTYGF
+275 SSTYNS
-285 TPQHTDVV
+285 D
-293 ITGVLVTE
+293 
-301 YNDSVGEEPE
+301 
-311 KYMAGL
+311 AL
-317 KGYVLDISGNKLIQK
+317 KTLIQA
-332 GEGKKIASMIAEKC
+332 KKLVEVEK
-346 VGMSFRPFE
+346 
-355 SECPTNI
+355 N
-362 SLEAGDVVII
+362 
-372 VDRNRKVYKSFI
+372 
-384 TTTTLQPGNGQKIAC
+384 
-399 NAKSAAKNSST
+399 
-410 RYSQL
+410 
-415 TQAYV
+415 
-420 EARKMIKAEKTARE
+420 ARE
-434 KALEE
+434 LAVGKLEE
-439 FGKRMDAATGVYTTI
+439 AMKGASGLYETPVL
-454 EKQED
+454 QED
-459 GSEVFYLHDKPTLAE
+459 GSTITYLHDKPTLEE
-474 SKAVW
+474 SKTIIKFTA
-479 KMTSE
+479 E
-484 AWGVST
+484 AIGVSN
-490 DGGKTWNGGMT
+490 DGGKTYPYGFILT
-501 VDGDTIVRILNAVG
+501 GDLITKILYADG
-515 INADWINTGKLLGKF
+515 INADYINAGKLLGKF

-557 QPTAF
+557 QPEAF

-597 AIVTDANGNYT
+597 AIVTDADGNYT
-608 TFPECSTTVQVMYG
+608 TFPKCSTTVQVMYG

-631 YTITEDN
+631 YTITEEN
-638 VTGTWDEKN
+638 ITGTWDEKN

-676 FSISKQK
+676 FSIAKQK

-689 KGDSATTYVIETD
+689 KGESATTYVIETD
-702 TTVIMRTA
+702 ATVIMRTA

-731 ILRKSNILVQTTT
+731 TLRKSNILVQTTT

-753 NVDVD
+753 NMNVD

-910 NITDSSGF
+910 NATDSSG
-918 IDPSG
+918 ITDPSG

-928 GLASN
+928 GLTSN
-933 ASGSTLILYNNYV
+933 ASGSTLILHNNYV

-969 RLLDI
+969 RLLYI

-985 LASGDRFEGKPLPG
+985 LAPGDRFEGKPLPG
-999 FYAEDVYDAFPEG
+999 FYAENVYDAFPEG

-1028 MVPAMMKL
+1028 MIPAMLKL
-1036 IQDQQET
+1036 IQDQQKT
-1043 INSLNKRIERLERG
+1043 INNLIERVNKLERKNIH

>member
-1 MRNLSSRWKEKVKN
+1 MINVSNAFKKKIAEGYPVIEE
-15 GMDVHYLK
+15 V
-23 YADITLTDGTVLN
+23 DITFPDGAVKTVNKEILNSGNDIVDGVDGSSFPIGQTVCKSLQLSLDNSQEQWKNYYFYGAKLRVKLKMELDDGTTETINKGSFTVTTPEEYGEDVELTALDDMYKANKTYTTSLAFPQDAYVVLQDACQRCGIS
-36 LTNADLWQNGMT
+36 LGTGSGAMEHATFPIQSVPDGMT
-48 FEDSVSGDSSFDIGS
+48 FRDVIGCIAMIESANARIDNGGYLQLVKWDFSGVNVDNAPTVDSEGFLKFGGGSTIDSSGYISPVGDWMIDSDGFLYLNEGVNAPQRLRDYLSAPTLSTDNIVITGIQVKSGDASYQYGS
-63 AIINVLTLSINNFEG
+63 NE
-78 QYSDYDFEGAEAVCY
+78 Y
-93 IGLQFDDGIIEKTR
+93 
-107 ICTAT
+107 
-112 VVEQPEDET
+112 
-121 VSIDLT
+121 
-127 CEDNMRKF
+127 
-135 DRNYSES
+135 
-142 KLIYPATREQIVR
+142 
-155 DACEVCGV
+155 
-163 TLQTVHF
+163 
-170 DNDDYIVKARPSDDA
+170 
-185 LTFRQVLQW
+185 VLQIENTLLQANQLPV
-194 VAQIGCQWMRCD
+194 VAEWIGALLIGKQFRSMEGDLLYNPLIEFGDMARTYD
-206 EYGRL
+206 RKENVY
-211 CVSWFDDI
+211 I
-219 TEEKLIINE
+219 TPITYVASGL
-228 NGVLTTSSES
+228 NGATTVKTQAES
-238 NIVLKMSNQD
+238 PIR
-248 ETLTAENGILFE
+248 G
-260 NDGTLSLYAVDGKGN
+260 
-275 VSNVSSTYGF
+275 SSTYNS
-285 TPQHTDVV
+285 D
-293 ITGVLVTE
+293 
-301 YNDSVGEEPE
+301 
-311 KYMAGL
+311 AL
-317 KGYVLDISGNKLIQK
+317 KTLIQA
-332 GEGKKIASMIAEKC
+332 KKLVEVEK
-346 VGMSFRPFE
+346 
-355 SECPTNI
+355 N
-362 SLEAGDVVII
+362 
-372 VDRNRKVYKSFI
+372 
-384 TTTTLQPGNGQKIAC
+384 
-399 NAKSAAKNSST
+399 
-410 RYSQL
+410 
-415 TQAYV
+415 
-420 EARKMIKAEKTARE
+420 ARE
-434 KALEE
+434 LAVGKLEE
-439 FGKRMDAATGVYTTI
+439 AMKNASGLYETPVL
-454 EKQED
+454 QED
-459 GSEVFYLHDKPTLAE
+459 GSTITYLHDKPTLEE
-474 SKAVW
+474 SKTIIKFTA
-479 KMTSE
+479 E
-484 AWGVST
+484 AIGVSN
-490 DGGKTWNGGMT
+490 DGGKTYPYGFILT
-501 VDGDTIVRILNAVG
+501 GDLITKILYAEG
-515 INADWINTGKLLGKF
+515 INADYINTGKLLGKF

-597 AIVTDANGNYT
+597 AIVTDADGNYT
-608 TFPECSTTVQVMYG
+608 TFPKCSTTVQVMYG

-647 HKYTVTGLSADT
+647 HEYTVTGLSADT
-659 GHVNFVVNYK
+659 GHVNFVVKYK

-676 FSISKQK
+676 FSIAKQK
-683 QGKQGD
+683 QGKQGN

-716 ETVLFKNYVVSGNNK
+716 ETVLFKNYVISGNNK
-731 ILRKSNILVQTTT
+731 TLRKSNILVQTTT

-753 NVDVD
+753 NMNVD

-797 INDTELTEKQIFNL
+797 INDTALTEKQIFNL

-899 NIKYGL
+899 CVKYGM
-905 HLFCK
+905 HIFCK
-910 NITDSSGF
+910 NATDSSG
-918 IDPSG
+918 ITDPSG
-923 MFAIS
+923 MLAIS
-928 GLASN
+928 GLTSN

-985 LASGDRFEGKPLPG
+985 LAPGDRFEGKPLPG

-1043 INSLNKRIERLERG
+1043 INSLIKRIERLERG